1 MKASSER
8 EWVLILNVKFY
19 IISYIFLIV
28 FVRILPPVLRKKS
41 GRNLQQSAT
50 EHIKQNALQ
59 KGRGIMKNQNQVK
72 VFVSVFLA
80 LLSIQ
85 GTAMTGA
92 AAMESVPLATE
103 QTEQVEEAVTET
115 MPEESAPSDF
125 LSISSNDA
133 IPDIIQGTP
142 IAINGVVKSD
152 FSKITVL
159 TVGVYN
165 AAGEQV
171 IGKTLSPNQ
180 VEYDLQNLNDAL
192 PFENLQAGTYQY
204 RVTASNA
211 TNQNYT
217 VINQS
222 FVVSSDPT
230 VQVGATEDAITIEN
244 GSKIPNITVG
254 TSVSISGIV
263 RSASSNITTITVGVY
278 DSKHKMVTGKNAYP
292 TASVF
297 NVKKLDDFVDFSE
310 LPVGTYTY
318 EITVTNGTHA
328 NYTVV
333 NQKFIVSSS
342 STATDDSI
350 KITNSATIPNITVG
364 KAVSIRGTVTSAKS
378 NITKITV
385 GVFDANNTLITGNS
399 ASPNAKTY
407 NVANM
412 DAAVKFG
419 NLKAGT
425 YYYKVLVTNAAHKDY
440 EAVNQKFTVSE
451 SGSSTTTDQ
460 IKMTNGVTIPNIT
473 AGKSVSIRGTVTSAT
488 SNITKL
494 IVGIYREDGT
504 SVTGRTVVPNA
515 KSYDVSK
522 IDPYVKFGGLSAG
535 TYYYKVLVTN
545 ATHTNY
551 AVVNQKFTV
560 SGGSTTTT
568 DTLSM
573 TGGVTIPN
581 IKVGN
586 VVSIRGTVTSAS
598 SNLKSV
604 TVGVYDSNNKL
615 VTGKTVAPNAKTY
628 NVRNLDAYVSFGN
641 LKAGTYYYKVIA
653 SNAANT
659 NVAVVNQKFTVSDGS
674 STTTDKLSITGGVT
688 IPNIKVGNVVSIRG
702 TVTSA
707 SSNLKSV
714 TVGVYDSNN
723 KLVTGKTATP
733 NAKTYNIRNLDAYVS
748 FGDLKAG
755 TYYYKVIASNAANTN
770 VAIVNQKF
778 TVSDGSS
785 TTTDKLSITGGVT
798 IPNIKVGNVVSIR
811 GTVTSASSNLK
822 SVTVGVYDS
831 SNKLVTG
838 KTVAPNA
845 KTYNVRNLDA
855 YVSFG
860 DLKAGTYYYKVI
872 TSNAA
877 NTNVAVVN
885 QKFTVSD
892 GSSTTTDT
900 LSITGGVTIPNI
912 KIGNVV
918 SIRGTVTSASSNLK
932 SVTVGVYDSNNKL
945 VTGKTVAPNA
955 KTYNVRNL
963 DAYVSFGDLKAGTY
977 YYKVIASN
985 AANTNV
991 AVVNQKFT
999 VSDGSSTTTTDTLSI
1014 TGGVTIPNIKV
1025 GNVVSIRGTVTSTS
1039 SNLKSVTVGVYDSNN
1054 KLVTGKTATPN
1065 AKTYNIRN
1073 LDAYVDFGS
1082 LKAGTYYYKVF
1093 ATNAT
1098 TTNFPVVEQKFTV
1111 SANGGT
1117 TSNTDTLSITGGT
1130 TVPNIKVGNTVVV
1143 QGTIQSKTSNITS
1156 LTVGV
1161 FDQNQKLVTG
1171 KTVHPNVRTYNVHN
1185 LDYYVNFGDLK
1196 AGTYYYKVIATN
1208 GAYTNQAVVNQ
1219 KFTVSDGSS
1228 TTTDKLSMTGGV
1240 TIPNIKV
1247 GNVVSIRGTVTSASS
1262 NLKSVTVGVYDSNN
1276 NLVTGKTVAPNAKTY
1291 NVRNLDAYVSFGDLQ
1306 AGTYYYR
1313 VFATNAANTNVAVVN
1328 QKFTVSDGS
1337 STTTDKLSMTGGV
1350 TIPNIKVGNVVS
1362 IRGTVTSAS
1371 SNLKSVTAG
1380 VYDSNNKLVTGKTA
1394 TPNAKTYNVS
1404 NLDAYVDFGSL
1415 KAGTYY
1421 YRVFATN
1428 ATTTNFPVVEQKFTV
1443 SANGSTTAS
1452 DTLSISGGTSVPNIT
1467 EGTSVVVKGT
1477 VSSASSNITSVTVGV
1492 YSASGNLIT
1501 GKTVKPNAKSYDL
1514 RKLDAYVNFNLL
1526 TPGSYLYRVTVSN
1539 GTKTQQLVNQAFQVK
1554 AKSGS
1559 AQNKDKLTLSG
1570 GTTIPNIKVGKAV
1583 SIRGTVK
1590 SATSN
1595 ITSLTVGVFSSSG
1608 NLVTGKTVRP
1618 NAKSYDI
1625 HQVDAY
1631 VNFNLLS
1638 PDTYY
1643 YSVIATN
1650 GSYQNQIVSYQKFTV
1665 TK

>member
-1 MKASSER
+1 
-8 EWVLILNVKFY
+8 
-19 IISYIFLIV
+19 
-28 FVRILPPVLRKKS
+28 
-41 GRNLQQSAT
+41 
-50 EHIKQNALQ
+50 
-59 KGRGIMKNQNQVK
+59 MKNQNQIK

-92 AAMESVPLATE
+92 AAMVSTPDPTE
-103 QTEQVEEAVTET
+103 QTKEAVTEVL
-115 MPEESAPSDF
+115 PEEYAPADF
-125 LSISSNDA
+125 LSISGNDA
-133 IPDIIQGTP
+133 IPNIIQGTP
-142 IAINGVVKSD
+142 LAINGTVKSD

-211 TNQNYT
+211 TNQNYI

-222 FVVSSDPT
+222 FVISSDPT
-230 VQVGATEDAITIEN
+230 VQVEATEDAITIEN

-278 DSKHKMVTGKNAYP
+278 DSNHKMVTGKNAYP

-318 EITVTNGTHA
+318 EITVTNGTHT

-333 NQKFIVSSS
+333 NQKFTVSSS

-350 KITNSATIPNITVG
+350 KITNNATIPNIMVG

-385 GVFDANNTLITGNS
+385 GVFDANNTLVTGNS

-425 YYYKVLVTNAAHKDY
+425 YYYKVLVTNASHKDY
-440 EAVNQKFTVSE
+440 EAVNQKFIVSE

-535 TYYYKVLVTN
+535 TYYYKV
-545 ATHTNY
+545 
-551 AVVNQKFTV
+551 
-560 SGGSTTTT
+560 
-568 DTLSM
+568 
-573 TGGVTIPN
+573 
-581 IKVGN
+581 
-586 VVSIRGTVTSAS
+586 
-598 SNLKSV
+598 
-604 TVGVYDSNNKL
+604 
-615 VTGKTVAPNAKTY
+615 
-628 NVRNLDAYVSFGN
+628 
-641 LKAGTYYYKVIA
+641 IA

-674 STTTDKLSITGGVT
+674 STTT
-688 IPNIKVGNVVSIRG
+688 
-702 TVTSA
+702 
-707 SSNLKSV
+707 
-714 TVGVYDSNN
+714 
-723 KLVTGKTATP
+723 
-733 NAKTYNIRNLDAYVS
+733 
-748 FGDLKAG
+748 
-755 TYYYKVIASNAANTN
+755 
-770 VAIVNQKF
+770 
-778 TVSDGSS
+778 
-785 TTTDKLSITGGVT
+785 TDKLSITGGVT
-798 IPNIKVGNVVSIR
+798 IPNIKV
-811 GTVTSASSNLK
+811 
-822 SVTVGVYDS
+822 
-831 SNKLVTG
+831 
-838 KTVAPNA
+838 
-845 KTYNVRNLDA
+845 
-855 YVSFG
+855 
-860 DLKAGTYYYKVI
+860 
-872 TSNAA
+872 
-877 NTNVAVVN
+877 
-885 QKFTVSD
+885 
-892 GSSTTTDT
+892 
-900 LSITGGVTIPNI
+900 
-912 KIGNVV
+912 GNVV

-999 VSDGSSTTTTDTLSI
+999 VSDGST
-1014 TGGVTIPNIKV
+1014 
-1025 GNVVSIRGTVTSTS
+1025 
-1039 SNLKSVTVGVYDSNN
+1039 
-1054 KLVTGKTATPN
+1054 
-1065 AKTYNIRN
+1065 
-1073 LDAYVDFGS
+1073 
-1082 LKAGTYYYKVF
+1082 
-1093 ATNAT
+1093 
-1098 TTNFPVVEQKFTV
+1098 
-1111 SANGGT
+1111 
-1117 TSNTDTLSITGGT
+1117 
-1130 TVPNIKVGNTVVV
+1130 
-1143 QGTIQSKTSNITS
+1143 
-1156 LTVGV
+1156 
-1161 FDQNQKLVTG
+1161 
-1171 KTVHPNVRTYNVHN
+1171 
-1185 LDYYVNFGDLK
+1185 
-1196 AGTYYYKVIATN
+1196 
-1208 GAYTNQAVVNQ
+1208 
-1219 KFTVSDGSS
+1219 
-1228 TTTDKLSMTGGV
+1228 TTTDKLSITGGV

-1276 NLVTGKTVAPNAKTY
+1276 KLVTGKTATPNAKTY
-1291 NVRNLDAYVSFGDLQ
+1291 NVRNLDAYVSFGD
-1306 AGTYYYR
+1306 
-1313 VFATNAANTNVAVVN
+1313 
-1328 QKFTVSDGS
+1328 
-1337 STTTDKLSMTGGV
+1337 
-1350 TIPNIKVGNVVS
+1350 
-1362 IRGTVTSAS
+1362 
-1371 SNLKSVTAG
+1371 
-1380 VYDSNNKLVTGKTA
+1380 
-1394 TPNAKTYNVS
+1394 
-1404 NLDAYVDFGSL
+1404 L

-1501 GKTVKPNAKSYDL
+1501 GKTAKPNAKSYDL

-1559 AQNKDKLTLSG
+1559 AQSKDKLTLSG

-1590 SATSN
+1590 SGTSN
-1595 ITSLTVGVFSSSG
+1595 ITSLTVGVFTSSG

-1643 YSVIATN
+1643 YGVVATN
-1650 GSYQNQIVSYQKFTV
+1650 SSYQNQIVSYQKFKV
-1665 TK
+1665 TE

>member
-1 MKASSER
+1 
-8 EWVLILNVKFY
+8 
-19 IISYIFLIV
+19 
-28 FVRILPPVLRKKS
+28 
-41 GRNLQQSAT
+41 
-50 EHIKQNALQ
+50 
-59 KGRGIMKNQNQVK
+59 MKNQNQIK

-92 AAMESVPLATE
+92 AAMVSTPDPTE
-103 QTEQVEEAVTET
+103 QTKEAVTEVL
-115 MPEESAPSDF
+115 PEEYAPADF
-125 LSISSNDA
+125 LSISGNDA
-133 IPDIIQGTP
+133 IPNIIQGTP
-142 IAINGVVKSD
+142 LAINGTVKSD

-180 VEYDLQNLNDAL
+180 VECDLQNLNDAL

-211 TNQNYT
+211 TNQNYI

-278 DSKHKMVTGKNAYP
+278 DSNHKMVTGKNAYP

-318 EITVTNGTHA
+318 EITVTNGTHT

-333 NQKFIVSSS
+333 NQKFTVSSS

-350 KITNSATIPNITVG
+350 KITNNATIPNIMVG

-385 GVFDANNTLITGNS
+385 GVFDANNTLVTGNS

-440 EAVNQKFTVSE
+440 EAVNQKFIVSE

-504 SVTGRTVVPNA
+504 SVTGRTIVPNA

-560 SGGSTTTT
+560 SDGST
-568 DTLSM
+568 
-573 TGGVTIPN
+573 
-581 IKVGN
+581 
-586 VVSIRGTVTSAS
+586 
-598 SNLKSV
+598 
-604 TVGVYDSNNKL
+604 
-615 VTGKTVAPNAKTY
+615 
-628 NVRNLDAYVSFGN
+628 
-641 LKAGTYYYKVIA
+641 
-653 SNAANT
+653 
-659 NVAVVNQKFTVSDGS
+659 
-674 STTTDKLSITGGVT
+674 TTTDKLSITGGVT

-733 NAKTYNIRNLDAYVS
+733 NAKTYN
-748 FGDLKAG
+748 
-755 TYYYKVIASNAANTN
+755 
-770 VAIVNQKF
+770 
-778 TVSDGSS
+778 
-785 TTTDKLSITGGVT
+785 
-798 IPNIKVGNVVSIR
+798 
-811 GTVTSASSNLK
+811 
-822 SVTVGVYDS
+822 
-831 SNKLVTG
+831 
-838 KTVAPNA
+838 
-845 KTYNVRNLDA
+845 VRNLDA

-860 DLKAGTYYYKVI
+860 D
-872 TSNAA
+872 
-877 NTNVAVVN
+877 
-885 QKFTVSD
+885 
-892 GSSTTTDT
+892 
-900 LSITGGVTIPNI
+900 
-912 KIGNVV
+912 
-918 SIRGTVTSASSNLK
+918 
-932 SVTVGVYDSNNKL
+932 
-945 VTGKTVAPNA
+945 
-955 KTYNVRNL
+955 
-963 DAYVSFGDLKAGTY
+963 
-977 YYKVIASN
+977 
-985 AANTNV
+985 
-991 AVVNQKFT
+991 
-999 VSDGSSTTTTDTLSI
+999 
-1014 TGGVTIPNIKV
+1014 
-1025 GNVVSIRGTVTSTS
+1025 
-1039 SNLKSVTVGVYDSNN
+1039 
-1054 KLVTGKTATPN
+1054 
-1065 AKTYNIRN
+1065 
-1073 LDAYVDFGS
+1073 
-1082 LKAGTYYYKVF
+1082 
-1093 ATNAT
+1093 
-1098 TTNFPVVEQKFTV
+1098 
-1111 SANGGT
+1111 
-1117 TSNTDTLSITGGT
+1117 
-1130 TVPNIKVGNTVVV
+1130 
-1143 QGTIQSKTSNITS
+1143 
-1156 LTVGV
+1156 
-1161 FDQNQKLVTG
+1161 
-1171 KTVHPNVRTYNVHN
+1171 
-1185 LDYYVNFGDLK
+1185 
-1196 AGTYYYKVIATN
+1196 
-1208 GAYTNQAVVNQ
+1208 
-1219 KFTVSDGSS
+1219 
-1228 TTTDKLSMTGGV
+1228 
-1240 TIPNIKV
+1240 
-1247 GNVVSIRGTVTSASS
+1247 
-1262 NLKSVTVGVYDSNN
+1262 
-1276 NLVTGKTVAPNAKTY
+1276 
-1291 NVRNLDAYVSFGDLQ
+1291 
-1306 AGTYYYR
+1306 
-1313 VFATNAANTNVAVVN
+1313 
-1328 QKFTVSDGS
+1328 
-1337 STTTDKLSMTGGV
+1337 
-1350 TIPNIKVGNVVS
+1350 
-1362 IRGTVTSAS
+1362 
-1371 SNLKSVTAG
+1371 
-1380 VYDSNNKLVTGKTA
+1380 
-1394 TPNAKTYNVS
+1394 
-1404 NLDAYVDFGSL
+1404 L

-1501 GKTVKPNAKSYDL
+1501 GKTAKPNAKSYDL

-1559 AQNKDKLTLSG
+1559 AQSKDKLTLSG

-1590 SATSN
+1590 SGTSN
-1595 ITSLTVGVFSSSG
+1595 ITSLTVGVFTSSG

-1643 YSVIATN
+1643 YGVVATN
-1650 GSYQNQIVSYQKFTV
+1650 SSYQNQIVSYQKFTV

>member
-1 MKASSER
+1 
-8 EWVLILNVKFY
+8 
-19 IISYIFLIV
+19 
-28 FVRILPPVLRKKS
+28 
-41 GRNLQQSAT
+41 
-50 EHIKQNALQ
+50 
-59 KGRGIMKNQNQVK
+59 MKNQNQIK

-92 AAMESVPLATE
+92 AAMVSTPDPTE
-103 QTEQVEEAVTET
+103 QTKEVVTEVL
-115 MPEESAPSDF
+115 PEEYASADF
-125 LSISSNDA
+125 LSISGNDA
-133 IPDIIQGTP
+133 IPNIIQGTP
-142 IAINGVVKSD
+142 LAINGTVKSD

-211 TNQNYT
+211 TNQNYI

-222 FVVSSDPT
+222 FVISSDPT
-230 VQVGATEDAITIEN
+230 VQVEATEDAITIEN

-278 DSKHKMVTGKNAYP
+278 DSNHKMVTGKNAYP

-318 EITVTNGTHA
+318 EITVTNGTHT

-333 NQKFIVSSS
+333 NQKFTVSSG

-350 KITNSATIPNITVG
+350 KITNNATIPNIMVG

-385 GVFDANNTLITGNS
+385 GVFDANNTLVTGNS

-440 EAVNQKFTVSE
+440 EAVNQKFIVSE

-560 SGGSTTTT
+560 SDGST
-568 DTLSM
+568 
-573 TGGVTIPN
+573 
-581 IKVGN
+581 
-586 VVSIRGTVTSAS
+586 
-598 SNLKSV
+598 
-604 TVGVYDSNNKL
+604 
-615 VTGKTVAPNAKTY
+615 
-628 NVRNLDAYVSFGN
+628 
-641 LKAGTYYYKVIA
+641 
-653 SNAANT
+653 
-659 NVAVVNQKFTVSDGS
+659 
-674 STTTDKLSITGGVT
+674 TTTDKLSITGGVT
-688 IPNIKVGNVVSIRG
+688 IPNIKV
-702 TVTSA
+702 
-707 SSNLKSV
+707 
-714 TVGVYDSNN
+714 
-723 KLVTGKTATP
+723 
-733 NAKTYNIRNLDAYVS
+733 
-748 FGDLKAG
+748 
-755 TYYYKVIASNAANTN
+755 
-770 VAIVNQKF
+770 
-778 TVSDGSS
+778 
-785 TTTDKLSITGGVT
+785 
-798 IPNIKVGNVVSIR
+798 
-811 GTVTSASSNLK
+811 
-822 SVTVGVYDS
+822 
-831 SNKLVTG
+831 
-838 KTVAPNA
+838 
-845 KTYNVRNLDA
+845 
-855 YVSFG
+855 
-860 DLKAGTYYYKVI
+860 
-872 TSNAA
+872 
-877 NTNVAVVN
+877 
-885 QKFTVSD
+885 
-892 GSSTTTDT
+892 
-900 LSITGGVTIPNI
+900 
-912 KIGNVV
+912 GNVV

-999 VSDGSSTTTTDTLSI
+999 VSDGST
-1014 TGGVTIPNIKV
+1014 
-1025 GNVVSIRGTVTSTS
+1025 
-1039 SNLKSVTVGVYDSNN
+1039 
-1054 KLVTGKTATPN
+1054 
-1065 AKTYNIRN
+1065 
-1073 LDAYVDFGS
+1073 
-1082 LKAGTYYYKVF
+1082 
-1093 ATNAT
+1093 
-1098 TTNFPVVEQKFTV
+1098 
-1111 SANGGT
+1111 
-1117 TSNTDTLSITGGT
+1117 
-1130 TVPNIKVGNTVVV
+1130 
-1143 QGTIQSKTSNITS
+1143 
-1156 LTVGV
+1156 
-1161 FDQNQKLVTG
+1161 
-1171 KTVHPNVRTYNVHN
+1171 
-1185 LDYYVNFGDLK
+1185 
-1196 AGTYYYKVIATN
+1196 
-1208 GAYTNQAVVNQ
+1208 
-1219 KFTVSDGSS
+1219 

-1276 NLVTGKTVAPNAKTY
+1276 KLVTGKTATPNAKTY
-1291 NVRNLDAYVSFGDLQ
+1291 NVRNLDAYVSFGD
-1306 AGTYYYR
+1306 
-1313 VFATNAANTNVAVVN
+1313 
-1328 QKFTVSDGS
+1328 
-1337 STTTDKLSMTGGV
+1337 
-1350 TIPNIKVGNVVS
+1350 
-1362 IRGTVTSAS
+1362 
-1371 SNLKSVTAG
+1371 
-1380 VYDSNNKLVTGKTA
+1380 
-1394 TPNAKTYNVS
+1394 
-1404 NLDAYVDFGSL
+1404 L

-1501 GKTVKPNAKSYDL
+1501 GKTAKPNAKSYDL

-1559 AQNKDKLTLSG
+1559 AQSKDKLTLSG

-1590 SATSN
+1590 SGTSN
-1595 ITSLTVGVFSSSG
+1595 ITSLTVGVFTSSG

-1643 YSVIATN
+1643 YGVVATN
-1650 GSYQNQIVSYQKFTV
+1650 SSYQNQIVSYQKFTV

>member
-1 MKASSER
+1 
-8 EWVLILNVKFY
+8 
-19 IISYIFLIV
+19 
-28 FVRILPPVLRKKS
+28 
-41 GRNLQQSAT
+41 
-50 EHIKQNALQ
+50 
-59 KGRGIMKNQNQVK
+59 MKNQNQIK

-92 AAMESVPLATE
+92 AAMVSTPDPTE
-103 QTEQVEEAVTET
+103 QTKEAVTEVL
-115 MPEESAPSDF
+115 PEEYASADF
-125 LSISSNDA
+125 LSISGNDA
-133 IPDIIQGTP
+133 IPNIIQGTP
-142 IAINGVVKSD
+142 LAINGTVKSD

-211 TNQNYT
+211 TNQNYI

-222 FVVSSDPT
+222 FVISSDPT
-230 VQVGATEDAITIEN
+230 VQVEATEDAITIEN

-278 DSKHKMVTGKNAYP
+278 DSNHKMVTGKNAYP

-318 EITVTNGTHA
+318 EIIVTNGTHM

-333 NQKFIVSSS
+333 NQKFTVSSS

-350 KITNSATIPNITVG
+350 KITNNATIPNIMVG

-385 GVFDANNTLITGNS
+385 GVFDANNTLVTGNS

-440 EAVNQKFTVSE
+440 EAVNQKFIVSE

-504 SVTGRTVVPNA
+504 SVTGRTIVPNA

-560 SGGSTTTT
+560 SDGSTTTT
-568 DTLSM
+568 DKLSM

-581 IKVGN
+581 IKV
-586 VVSIRGTVTSAS
+586 
-598 SNLKSV
+598 
-604 TVGVYDSNNKL
+604 
-615 VTGKTVAPNAKTY
+615 
-628 NVRNLDAYVSFGN
+628 
-641 LKAGTYYYKVIA
+641 
-653 SNAANT
+653 
-659 NVAVVNQKFTVSDGS
+659 
-674 STTTDKLSITGGVT
+674 
-688 IPNIKVGNVVSIRG
+688 
-702 TVTSA
+702 
-707 SSNLKSV
+707 
-714 TVGVYDSNN
+714 
-723 KLVTGKTATP
+723 
-733 NAKTYNIRNLDAYVS
+733 
-748 FGDLKAG
+748 
-755 TYYYKVIASNAANTN
+755 
-770 VAIVNQKF
+770 
-778 TVSDGSS
+778 
-785 TTTDKLSITGGVT
+785 
-798 IPNIKVGNVVSIR
+798 
-811 GTVTSASSNLK
+811 
-822 SVTVGVYDS
+822 
-831 SNKLVTG
+831 
-838 KTVAPNA
+838 
-845 KTYNVRNLDA
+845 
-855 YVSFG
+855 
-860 DLKAGTYYYKVI
+860 
-872 TSNAA
+872 
-877 NTNVAVVN
+877 
-885 QKFTVSD
+885 
-892 GSSTTTDT
+892 
-900 LSITGGVTIPNI
+900 
-912 KIGNVV
+912 GNVV

-999 VSDGSSTTTTDTLSI
+999 VSDGST
-1014 TGGVTIPNIKV
+1014 
-1025 GNVVSIRGTVTSTS
+1025 
-1039 SNLKSVTVGVYDSNN
+1039 
-1054 KLVTGKTATPN
+1054 
-1065 AKTYNIRN
+1065 
-1073 LDAYVDFGS
+1073 
-1082 LKAGTYYYKVF
+1082 
-1093 ATNAT
+1093 
-1098 TTNFPVVEQKFTV
+1098 
-1111 SANGGT
+1111 
-1117 TSNTDTLSITGGT
+1117 
-1130 TVPNIKVGNTVVV
+1130 
-1143 QGTIQSKTSNITS
+1143 
-1156 LTVGV
+1156 
-1161 FDQNQKLVTG
+1161 
-1171 KTVHPNVRTYNVHN
+1171 
-1185 LDYYVNFGDLK
+1185 
-1196 AGTYYYKVIATN
+1196 
-1208 GAYTNQAVVNQ
+1208 
-1219 KFTVSDGSS
+1219 

-1276 NLVTGKTVAPNAKTY
+1276 KLVTGKTVAPNAKTY
-1291 NVRNLDAYVSFGDLQ
+1291 NVRNLDAYVSFGD
-1306 AGTYYYR
+1306 
-1313 VFATNAANTNVAVVN
+1313 
-1328 QKFTVSDGS
+1328 
-1337 STTTDKLSMTGGV
+1337 
-1350 TIPNIKVGNVVS
+1350 
-1362 IRGTVTSAS
+1362 
-1371 SNLKSVTAG
+1371 
-1380 VYDSNNKLVTGKTA
+1380 
-1394 TPNAKTYNVS
+1394 
-1404 NLDAYVDFGSL
+1404 L

-1501 GKTVKPNAKSYDL
+1501 GKTAKPNAKSYDL

-1559 AQNKDKLTLSG
+1559 AQSKDKLTLSG

-1590 SATSN
+1590 SGTSN

-1643 YSVIATN
+1643 YGVVATN
-1650 GSYQNQIVSYQKFTV
+1650 SSYQNQIVSYQKFTV

>member
-1 MKASSER
+1 
-8 EWVLILNVKFY
+8 
-19 IISYIFLIV
+19 
-28 FVRILPPVLRKKS
+28 
-41 GRNLQQSAT
+41 
-50 EHIKQNALQ
+50 
-59 KGRGIMKNQNQVK
+59 MKNQNQIK

-103 QTEQVEEAVTET
+103 QTEQMEEAVTET
-115 MPEESAPSDF
+115 MPEESLSSDA

-142 IAINGVVKSD
+142 LAINGTVKSD

-159 TVGVYN
+159 TAGVYD
-165 AAGEQV
+165 ATGKQV
-171 IGKTLSPNQ
+171 LGKTLSPNQ
-180 VEYDLQNLNDAL
+180 VEFNLQSLNDDL
-192 PFENLQAGTYQY
+192 PFETLQAGTYHY

-211 TNQNYT
+211 THQDFT

-278 DSKHKMVTGKNAYP
+278 DSNHKMVTGKNAYP

-318 EITVTNGTHA
+318 EITVTNGTHT

-333 NQKFIVSSS
+333 NQKFTVSSS

-350 KITNSATIPNITVG
+350 KITNNATIPNIMVG

-385 GVFDANNTLITGNS
+385 GVFDANNTLVTGNS

-407 NVANM
+407 NIANM

-440 EAVNQKFTVSE
+440 EAVNQKFIVSK

-560 SGGSTTTT
+560 SDGSTTTT
-568 DTLSM
+568 DKLSI
-573 TGGVTIPN
+573 TGGLTIPN

-615 VTGKTVAPNAKTY
+615 VTGKTV
-628 NVRNLDAYVSFGN
+628 
-641 LKAGTYYYKVIA
+641 
-653 SNAANT
+653 
-659 NVAVVNQKFTVSDGS
+659 
-674 STTTDKLSITGGVT
+674 
-688 IPNIKVGNVVSIRG
+688 
-702 TVTSA
+702 
-707 SSNLKSV
+707 
-714 TVGVYDSNN
+714 
-723 KLVTGKTATP
+723 TP
-733 NAKTYNIRNLDAYVS
+733 NAKA
-748 FGDLKAG
+748 
-755 TYYYKVIASNAANTN
+755 
-770 VAIVNQKF
+770 
-778 TVSDGSS
+778 
-785 TTTDKLSITGGVT
+785 
-798 IPNIKVGNVVSIR
+798 
-811 GTVTSASSNLK
+811 
-822 SVTVGVYDS
+822 
-831 SNKLVTG
+831 
-838 KTVAPNA
+838 
-845 KTYNVRNLDA
+845 
-855 YVSFG
+855 
-860 DLKAGTYYYKVI
+860 
-872 TSNAA
+872 
-877 NTNVAVVN
+877 
-885 QKFTVSD
+885 
-892 GSSTTTDT
+892 
-900 LSITGGVTIPNI
+900 
-912 KIGNVV
+912 
-918 SIRGTVTSASSNLK
+918 
-932 SVTVGVYDSNNKL
+932 
-945 VTGKTVAPNA
+945 
-955 KTYNVRNL
+955 YNVRNL

-999 VSDGSSTTTTDTLSI
+999 VSDSSTITTDKLSI

-1025 GNVVSIRGTVTSTS
+1025 GNVVSIRGTVISAS

-1065 AKTYNIRN
+1065 AKTYN
-1073 LDAYVDFGS
+1073 
-1082 LKAGTYYYKVF
+1082 
-1093 ATNAT
+1093 
-1098 TTNFPVVEQKFTV
+1098 
-1111 SANGGT
+1111 
-1117 TSNTDTLSITGGT
+1117 
-1130 TVPNIKVGNTVVV
+1130 
-1143 QGTIQSKTSNITS
+1143 
-1156 LTVGV
+1156 
-1161 FDQNQKLVTG
+1161 
-1171 KTVHPNVRTYNVHN
+1171 
-1185 LDYYVNFGDLK
+1185 
-1196 AGTYYYKVIATN
+1196 
-1208 GAYTNQAVVNQ
+1208 
-1219 KFTVSDGSS
+1219 
-1228 TTTDKLSMTGGV
+1228 
-1240 TIPNIKV
+1240 
-1247 GNVVSIRGTVTSASS
+1247 
-1262 NLKSVTVGVYDSNN
+1262 
-1276 NLVTGKTVAPNAKTY
+1276 
-1291 NVRNLDAYVSFGDLQ
+1291 VRNLDAYVSFGD
-1306 AGTYYYR
+1306 
-1313 VFATNAANTNVAVVN
+1313 
-1328 QKFTVSDGS
+1328 
-1337 STTTDKLSMTGGV
+1337 
-1350 TIPNIKVGNVVS
+1350 
-1362 IRGTVTSAS
+1362 
-1371 SNLKSVTAG
+1371 
-1380 VYDSNNKLVTGKTA
+1380 
-1394 TPNAKTYNVS
+1394 
-1404 NLDAYVDFGSL
+1404 L

-1501 GKTVKPNAKSYDL
+1501 GKTAKPNAKSYDL

-1559 AQNKDKLTLSG
+1559 AQSKDKLTLSG

-1595 ITSLTVGVFSSSG
+1595 ITSLTVGVFTASG
-1608 NLVTGKTVRP
+1608 NFVTGKTVKP
-1618 NAKSYDI
+1618 NAKSYD
-1625 HQVDAY
+1625 VSRLDNY
-1631 VNFNLLS
+1631 VNFNILS
-1638 PDTYY
+1638 ADTYY
-1643 YSVIATN
+1643 YGIIATN
-1650 GSYQNQIVSYQKFTV
+1650 GSYQNQIVSYQKFKV
-1665 TK
+1665 TE

>member
-1 MKASSER
+1 
-8 EWVLILNVKFY
+8 
-19 IISYIFLIV
+19 
-28 FVRILPPVLRKKS
+28 
-41 GRNLQQSAT
+41 
-50 EHIKQNALQ
+50 
-59 KGRGIMKNQNQVK
+59 MKNQNQIK

-92 AAMESVPLATE
+92 AAMVSTPDPTE
-103 QTEQVEEAVTET
+103 QTKEAVTEVL
-115 MPEESAPSDF
+115 PEEYAPADF
-125 LSISSNDA
+125 LSISGNDA
-133 IPDIIQGTP
+133 IPNIIQGTP
-142 IAINGVVKSD
+142 LAINGTVKSD

-159 TVGVYN
+159 TAGVYD
-165 AAGEQV
+165 ATGKQV
-171 IGKTLSPNQ
+171 LGKTLSPNQ
-180 VEYDLQNLNDAL
+180 VEFNLQSLNDDL
-192 PFENLQAGTYQY
+192 PFETLQAGTYHY

-211 TNQNYT
+211 THQDFT

-278 DSKHKMVTGKNAYP
+278 DSNHKMVTGKNAYP

-318 EITVTNGTHA
+318 EITVTNGTHT

-333 NQKFIVSSS
+333 NQKFTVSSS

-350 KITNSATIPNITVG
+350 KITNNATIPNIMVG

-385 GVFDANNTLITGNS
+385 GVFDANNTLVTGNS

-440 EAVNQKFTVSE
+440 EAVNQKFIVSE

-560 SGGSTTTT
+560 SDGST
-568 DTLSM
+568 
-573 TGGVTIPN
+573 
-581 IKVGN
+581 
-586 VVSIRGTVTSAS
+586 
-598 SNLKSV
+598 
-604 TVGVYDSNNKL
+604 
-615 VTGKTVAPNAKTY
+615 
-628 NVRNLDAYVSFGN
+628 
-641 LKAGTYYYKVIA
+641 
-653 SNAANT
+653 
-659 NVAVVNQKFTVSDGS
+659 
-674 STTTDKLSITGGVT
+674 TTTDKLSITGGVT

-733 NAKTYNIRNLDAYVS
+733 NAKTYN
-748 FGDLKAG
+748 
-755 TYYYKVIASNAANTN
+755 
-770 VAIVNQKF
+770 
-778 TVSDGSS
+778 
-785 TTTDKLSITGGVT
+785 
-798 IPNIKVGNVVSIR
+798 
-811 GTVTSASSNLK
+811 
-822 SVTVGVYDS
+822 
-831 SNKLVTG
+831 
-838 KTVAPNA
+838 
-845 KTYNVRNLDA
+845 VRNLDA

-860 DLKAGTYYYKVI
+860 D
-872 TSNAA
+872 
-877 NTNVAVVN
+877 
-885 QKFTVSD
+885 
-892 GSSTTTDT
+892 
-900 LSITGGVTIPNI
+900 
-912 KIGNVV
+912 
-918 SIRGTVTSASSNLK
+918 
-932 SVTVGVYDSNNKL
+932 
-945 VTGKTVAPNA
+945 
-955 KTYNVRNL
+955 
-963 DAYVSFGDLKAGTY
+963 
-977 YYKVIASN
+977 
-985 AANTNV
+985 
-991 AVVNQKFT
+991 
-999 VSDGSSTTTTDTLSI
+999 
-1014 TGGVTIPNIKV
+1014 
-1025 GNVVSIRGTVTSTS
+1025 
-1039 SNLKSVTVGVYDSNN
+1039 
-1054 KLVTGKTATPN
+1054 
-1065 AKTYNIRN
+1065 
-1073 LDAYVDFGS
+1073 
-1082 LKAGTYYYKVF
+1082 
-1093 ATNAT
+1093 
-1098 TTNFPVVEQKFTV
+1098 
-1111 SANGGT
+1111 
-1117 TSNTDTLSITGGT
+1117 
-1130 TVPNIKVGNTVVV
+1130 
-1143 QGTIQSKTSNITS
+1143 
-1156 LTVGV
+1156 
-1161 FDQNQKLVTG
+1161 
-1171 KTVHPNVRTYNVHN
+1171 
-1185 LDYYVNFGDLK
+1185 
-1196 AGTYYYKVIATN
+1196 
-1208 GAYTNQAVVNQ
+1208 
-1219 KFTVSDGSS
+1219 
-1228 TTTDKLSMTGGV
+1228 
-1240 TIPNIKV
+1240 
-1247 GNVVSIRGTVTSASS
+1247 
-1262 NLKSVTVGVYDSNN
+1262 
-1276 NLVTGKTVAPNAKTY
+1276 
-1291 NVRNLDAYVSFGDLQ
+1291 
-1306 AGTYYYR
+1306 
-1313 VFATNAANTNVAVVN
+1313 
-1328 QKFTVSDGS
+1328 
-1337 STTTDKLSMTGGV
+1337 
-1350 TIPNIKVGNVVS
+1350 
-1362 IRGTVTSAS
+1362 
-1371 SNLKSVTAG
+1371 
-1380 VYDSNNKLVTGKTA
+1380 
-1394 TPNAKTYNVS
+1394 
-1404 NLDAYVDFGSL
+1404 L

-1501 GKTVKPNAKSYDL
+1501 GKTAKPNAKSYDL

-1554 AKSGS
+1554 AKGGS
-1559 AQNKDKLTLSG
+1559 SQSQDRLTLSG
-1570 GTTIPNIKVGKAV
+1570 GRTIPNIKVGKAV

-1595 ITSLTVGVFSSSG
+1595 ITSLTVGVFTASG
-1608 NLVTGKTVRP
+1608 NFVTGKTVKP

-1625 HQVDAY
+1625 SRLDNY
-1631 VNFNLLS
+1631 VNFNILS
-1638 PDTYY
+1638 ADTYY
-1643 YSVIATN
+1643 YGIIATN
-1650 GSYQNQIVSYQKFTV
+1650 GSYQNQIVSYQKFKV
-1665 TK
+1665 TE

>member
-1 MKASSER
+1 
-8 EWVLILNVKFY
+8 
-19 IISYIFLIV
+19 
-28 FVRILPPVLRKKS
+28 
-41 GRNLQQSAT
+41 
-50 EHIKQNALQ
+50 
-59 KGRGIMKNQNQVK
+59 MKNHNQIK

-92 AAMESVPLATE
+92 AAMVSTPDPTE
-103 QTEQVEEAVTET
+103 QTKEAVTEVL
-115 MPEESAPSDF
+115 PEEYAPADF
-125 LSISSNDA
+125 LSISGNDA
-133 IPDIIQGTP
+133 IPNIIQGTP
-142 IAINGVVKSD
+142 LAINGTVKSD

-180 VEYDLQNLNDAL
+180 VEFNLQSLNDDL
-192 PFENLQAGTYQY
+192 PFETLQACSYLY
-204 RVTASNA
+204 RVTGSNA
-211 TNQNYT
+211 THQDFT
-217 VINQS
+217 VINDC
-222 FVVSSDPT
+222 FVVSSDRT

-278 DSKHKMVTGKNAYP
+278 DSNHKMVTGKNAYP

-318 EITVTNGTHA
+318 EITVTNGTHT

-333 NQKFIVSSS
+333 NQKFTVSSS

-350 KITNSATIPNITVG
+350 KITNNATIPNIMVG

-385 GVFDANNTLITGNS
+385 GVFDANNTLVTGNS

-440 EAVNQKFTVSE
+440 EAVNQKFIVSE

-560 SGGSTTTT
+560 SDDST
-568 DTLSM
+568 
-573 TGGVTIPN
+573 
-581 IKVGN
+581 
-586 VVSIRGTVTSAS
+586 
-598 SNLKSV
+598 
-604 TVGVYDSNNKL
+604 
-615 VTGKTVAPNAKTY
+615 
-628 NVRNLDAYVSFGN
+628 
-641 LKAGTYYYKVIA
+641 
-653 SNAANT
+653 
-659 NVAVVNQKFTVSDGS
+659 
-674 STTTDKLSITGGVT
+674 TTTDKLSITGGVT

-733 NAKTYNIRNLDAYVS
+733 NAKTYN
-748 FGDLKAG
+748 
-755 TYYYKVIASNAANTN
+755 
-770 VAIVNQKF
+770 
-778 TVSDGSS
+778 
-785 TTTDKLSITGGVT
+785 
-798 IPNIKVGNVVSIR
+798 
-811 GTVTSASSNLK
+811 
-822 SVTVGVYDS
+822 
-831 SNKLVTG
+831 
-838 KTVAPNA
+838 
-845 KTYNVRNLDA
+845 VRNLDA

-860 DLKAGTYYYKVI
+860 D
-872 TSNAA
+872 
-877 NTNVAVVN
+877 
-885 QKFTVSD
+885 
-892 GSSTTTDT
+892 
-900 LSITGGVTIPNI
+900 
-912 KIGNVV
+912 
-918 SIRGTVTSASSNLK
+918 
-932 SVTVGVYDSNNKL
+932 
-945 VTGKTVAPNA
+945 
-955 KTYNVRNL
+955 
-963 DAYVSFGDLKAGTY
+963 
-977 YYKVIASN
+977 
-985 AANTNV
+985 
-991 AVVNQKFT
+991 
-999 VSDGSSTTTTDTLSI
+999 
-1014 TGGVTIPNIKV
+1014 
-1025 GNVVSIRGTVTSTS
+1025 
-1039 SNLKSVTVGVYDSNN
+1039 
-1054 KLVTGKTATPN
+1054 
-1065 AKTYNIRN
+1065 
-1073 LDAYVDFGS
+1073 
-1082 LKAGTYYYKVF
+1082 
-1093 ATNAT
+1093 
-1098 TTNFPVVEQKFTV
+1098 
-1111 SANGGT
+1111 
-1117 TSNTDTLSITGGT
+1117 
-1130 TVPNIKVGNTVVV
+1130 
-1143 QGTIQSKTSNITS
+1143 
-1156 LTVGV
+1156 
-1161 FDQNQKLVTG
+1161 
-1171 KTVHPNVRTYNVHN
+1171 
-1185 LDYYVNFGDLK
+1185 
-1196 AGTYYYKVIATN
+1196 
-1208 GAYTNQAVVNQ
+1208 
-1219 KFTVSDGSS
+1219 
-1228 TTTDKLSMTGGV
+1228 
-1240 TIPNIKV
+1240 
-1247 GNVVSIRGTVTSASS
+1247 
-1262 NLKSVTVGVYDSNN
+1262 
-1276 NLVTGKTVAPNAKTY
+1276 
-1291 NVRNLDAYVSFGDLQ
+1291 
-1306 AGTYYYR
+1306 
-1313 VFATNAANTNVAVVN
+1313 
-1328 QKFTVSDGS
+1328 
-1337 STTTDKLSMTGGV
+1337 
-1350 TIPNIKVGNVVS
+1350 
-1362 IRGTVTSAS
+1362 
-1371 SNLKSVTAG
+1371 
-1380 VYDSNNKLVTGKTA
+1380 
-1394 TPNAKTYNVS
+1394 
-1404 NLDAYVDFGSL
+1404 L

-1501 GKTVKPNAKSYDL
+1501 GKTAKPNAKSYDL

-1559 AQNKDKLTLSG
+1559 AQSKDKLTLSG

-1590 SATSN
+1590 SGTSN
-1595 ITSLTVGVFSSSG
+1595 ITSLTVGVFTSSG

-1643 YSVIATN
+1643 YGVIATN
-1650 GSYQNQIVSYQKFTV
+1650 GSYQNQIVSYQKFKV
-1665 TK
+1665 TE

>member
-1 MKASSER
+1 
-8 EWVLILNVKFY
+8 
-19 IISYIFLIV
+19 
-28 FVRILPPVLRKKS
+28 
-41 GRNLQQSAT
+41 
-50 EHIKQNALQ
+50 
-59 KGRGIMKNQNQVK
+59 MKNQKQIK
-72 VFVSVFLA
+72 IFVSVFLA

-92 AAMESVPLATE
+92 AAMVSTPDPTE
-103 QTEQVEEAVTET
+103 QTKEAVTEVL
-115 MPEESAPSDF
+115 PEEYAPADF
-125 LSISSNDA
+125 LSISGNDA
-133 IPDIIQGTP
+133 IPNIIQGTP
-142 IAINGVVKSD
+142 LAINGTVKSD

-159 TVGVYN
+159 TAGVYD
-165 AAGEQV
+165 ATGKQV
-171 IGKTLSPNQ
+171 LGKTLSPNQ

-211 TNQNYT
+211 TNQNYI

-222 FVVSSDPT
+222 FVISSDPT
-230 VQVGATEDAITIEN
+230 VQVEATEDAITIEN

-278 DSKHKMVTGKNAYP
+278 DSNHKMVTGKNAYP

-318 EITVTNGTHA
+318 EITVTNGTHT

-333 NQKFIVSSS
+333 NQKFTVSSS

-350 KITNSATIPNITVG
+350 KITNNATIPNIMVG

-385 GVFDANNTLITGNS
+385 GVFDANNTLVTGNS

-440 EAVNQKFTVSE
+440 EAVNQKFIVSK

-560 SGGSTTTT
+560 SDGSTTTT
-568 DTLSM
+568 DKLSM
-573 TGGVTIPN
+573 
-581 IKVGN
+581 
-586 VVSIRGTVTSAS
+586 
-598 SNLKSV
+598 
-604 TVGVYDSNNKL
+604 
-615 VTGKTVAPNAKTY
+615 
-628 NVRNLDAYVSFGN
+628 
-641 LKAGTYYYKVIA
+641 
-653 SNAANT
+653 
-659 NVAVVNQKFTVSDGS
+659 
-674 STTTDKLSITGGVT
+674 TGGVT

-733 NAKTYNIRNLDAYVS
+733 NAKTYNVRNLDAYVS

-770 VAIVNQKF
+770 VAVVNQKF

-785 TTTDKLSITGGVT
+785 TTTTDKLSITGGVT
-798 IPNIKVGNVVSIR
+798 IPNIKV
-811 GTVTSASSNLK
+811 
-822 SVTVGVYDS
+822 
-831 SNKLVTG
+831 
-838 KTVAPNA
+838 
-845 KTYNVRNLDA
+845 
-855 YVSFG
+855 
-860 DLKAGTYYYKVI
+860 
-872 TSNAA
+872 
-877 NTNVAVVN
+877 
-885 QKFTVSD
+885 
-892 GSSTTTDT
+892 
-900 LSITGGVTIPNI
+900 
-912 KIGNVV
+912 GNVV

-999 VSDGSSTTTTDTLSI
+999 VSDGST
-1014 TGGVTIPNIKV
+1014 
-1025 GNVVSIRGTVTSTS
+1025 
-1039 SNLKSVTVGVYDSNN
+1039 
-1054 KLVTGKTATPN
+1054 
-1065 AKTYNIRN
+1065 
-1073 LDAYVDFGS
+1073 
-1082 LKAGTYYYKVF
+1082 
-1093 ATNAT
+1093 
-1098 TTNFPVVEQKFTV
+1098 
-1111 SANGGT
+1111 
-1117 TSNTDTLSITGGT
+1117 
-1130 TVPNIKVGNTVVV
+1130 
-1143 QGTIQSKTSNITS
+1143 
-1156 LTVGV
+1156 
-1161 FDQNQKLVTG
+1161 
-1171 KTVHPNVRTYNVHN
+1171 
-1185 LDYYVNFGDLK
+1185 
-1196 AGTYYYKVIATN
+1196 
-1208 GAYTNQAVVNQ
+1208 
-1219 KFTVSDGSS
+1219 
-1228 TTTDKLSMTGGV
+1228 TTTDKLSITGGV

-1276 NLVTGKTVAPNAKTY
+1276 KLVTGKTVAPNAKTY
-1291 NVRNLDAYVSFGDLQ
+1291 NVRNLDAYVSFGDLK
-1306 AGTYYYR
+1306 AGTYYYK
-1313 VFATNAANTNVAVVN
+1313 VIASNAANTNVAVVN

-1337 STTTDKLSMTGGV
+1337 TTTADKLSITGGV

-1371 SNLKSVTAG
+1371 SNLKSVTVG

-1394 TPNAKTYNVS
+1394 TPNAKTYNVR
-1404 NLDAYVDFGSL
+1404 NLDAYVSFGDL

-1501 GKTVKPNAKSYDL
+1501 GKTAKPNAKSYDL

-1559 AQNKDKLTLSG
+1559 AQSKDKLTLSG
-1570 GTTIPNIKVGKAV
+1570 GRTIPNIKVGKAV

-1595 ITSLTVGVFSSSG
+1595 ITSLTVGVFTASG
-1608 NLVTGKTVRP
+1608 NFVTGKTVKP
-1618 NAKSYDI
+1618 NAKSYD
-1625 HQVDAY
+1625 VSRLDNY
-1631 VNFNLLS
+1631 VNFNILS
-1638 PDTYY
+1638 ADTYY
-1643 YSVIATN
+1643 YGIIATN
-1650 GSYQNQIVSYQKFTV
+1650 GSYQNQIVSYQKFKV
-1665 TK
+1665 TE

>member
-1 MKASSER
+1 
-8 EWVLILNVKFY
+8 
-19 IISYIFLIV
+19 
-28 FVRILPPVLRKKS
+28 
-41 GRNLQQSAT
+41 
-50 EHIKQNALQ
+50 
-59 KGRGIMKNQNQVK
+59 MKNQNQIK

-92 AAMESVPLATE
+92 AAMVSTPDPTE
-103 QTEQVEEAVTET
+103 QTKEAVTEVL
-115 MPEESAPSDF
+115 PEEYASADF
-125 LSISSNDA
+125 LSISGNDA
-133 IPDIIQGTP
+133 IPNIIQGTP
-142 IAINGVVKSD
+142 LAINGTVKSD

-211 TNQNYT
+211 TNQNYI

-222 FVVSSDPT
+222 FVISSDPT
-230 VQVGATEDAITIEN
+230 VQVEATEDAITIEN

-278 DSKHKMVTGKNAYP
+278 DSNHKMVTGKNAYP

-318 EITVTNGTHA
+318 EITVTNGTHT

-333 NQKFIVSSS
+333 NQKFTVSSS

-350 KITNSATIPNITVG
+350 KITNNATIPNIMVG

-385 GVFDANNTLITGNS
+385 GVFDANNTLVTGNS

-440 EAVNQKFTVSE
+440 EAVNQKFIVSE

-560 SGGSTTTT
+560 SDGSTTTT
-568 DTLSM
+568 DKLSM

-581 IKVGN
+581 IKV
-586 VVSIRGTVTSAS
+586 
-598 SNLKSV
+598 
-604 TVGVYDSNNKL
+604 
-615 VTGKTVAPNAKTY
+615 
-628 NVRNLDAYVSFGN
+628 
-641 LKAGTYYYKVIA
+641 
-653 SNAANT
+653 
-659 NVAVVNQKFTVSDGS
+659 
-674 STTTDKLSITGGVT
+674 
-688 IPNIKVGNVVSIRG
+688 
-702 TVTSA
+702 
-707 SSNLKSV
+707 
-714 TVGVYDSNN
+714 
-723 KLVTGKTATP
+723 
-733 NAKTYNIRNLDAYVS
+733 
-748 FGDLKAG
+748 
-755 TYYYKVIASNAANTN
+755 
-770 VAIVNQKF
+770 
-778 TVSDGSS
+778 
-785 TTTDKLSITGGVT
+785 
-798 IPNIKVGNVVSIR
+798 
-811 GTVTSASSNLK
+811 
-822 SVTVGVYDS
+822 
-831 SNKLVTG
+831 
-838 KTVAPNA
+838 
-845 KTYNVRNLDA
+845 
-855 YVSFG
+855 
-860 DLKAGTYYYKVI
+860 
-872 TSNAA
+872 
-877 NTNVAVVN
+877 
-885 QKFTVSD
+885 
-892 GSSTTTDT
+892 
-900 LSITGGVTIPNI
+900 
-912 KIGNVV
+912 GNVV

-999 VSDGSSTTTTDTLSI
+999 VSDGST
-1014 TGGVTIPNIKV
+1014 
-1025 GNVVSIRGTVTSTS
+1025 
-1039 SNLKSVTVGVYDSNN
+1039 
-1054 KLVTGKTATPN
+1054 
-1065 AKTYNIRN
+1065 
-1073 LDAYVDFGS
+1073 
-1082 LKAGTYYYKVF
+1082 
-1093 ATNAT
+1093 
-1098 TTNFPVVEQKFTV
+1098 
-1111 SANGGT
+1111 
-1117 TSNTDTLSITGGT
+1117 
-1130 TVPNIKVGNTVVV
+1130 
-1143 QGTIQSKTSNITS
+1143 
-1156 LTVGV
+1156 
-1161 FDQNQKLVTG
+1161 
-1171 KTVHPNVRTYNVHN
+1171 
-1185 LDYYVNFGDLK
+1185 
-1196 AGTYYYKVIATN
+1196 
-1208 GAYTNQAVVNQ
+1208 
-1219 KFTVSDGSS
+1219 

-1276 NLVTGKTVAPNAKTY
+1276 KLVTGKTATPNAKTY
-1291 NVRNLDAYVSFGDLQ
+1291 NVRNLDAYVSFGD
-1306 AGTYYYR
+1306 
-1313 VFATNAANTNVAVVN
+1313 
-1328 QKFTVSDGS
+1328 
-1337 STTTDKLSMTGGV
+1337 
-1350 TIPNIKVGNVVS
+1350 
-1362 IRGTVTSAS
+1362 
-1371 SNLKSVTAG
+1371 
-1380 VYDSNNKLVTGKTA
+1380 
-1394 TPNAKTYNVS
+1394 
-1404 NLDAYVDFGSL
+1404 L

-1501 GKTVKPNAKSYDL
+1501 GKTAKPNAKSYDL

-1559 AQNKDKLTLSG
+1559 AQSKDKLTLSG

-1590 SATSN
+1590 SGTSN

-1643 YSVIATN
+1643 YGVIATN
-1650 GSYQNQIVSYQKFTV
+1650 SSYQNQIVSYQKFTV

>member
-1 MKASSER
+1 
-8 EWVLILNVKFY
+8 
-19 IISYIFLIV
+19 
-28 FVRILPPVLRKKS
+28 
-41 GRNLQQSAT
+41 
-50 EHIKQNALQ
+50 
-59 KGRGIMKNQNQVK
+59 MKNQNQIK

-92 AAMESVPLATE
+92 AAMVSTPDPTE
-103 QTEQVEEAVTET
+103 QTKEAVTEVL
-115 MPEESAPSDF
+115 PEEYAPADF
-125 LSISSNDA
+125 LSISGNDA
-133 IPDIIQGTP
+133 IPNIIQGTP
-142 IAINGVVKSD
+142 LAINGTVKSD

-180 VEYDLQNLNDAL
+180 VECDLQNLNDSL

-211 TNQNYT
+211 TNQNYI

-278 DSKHKMVTGKNAYP
+278 DSNHKMVTGKNAYP

-318 EITVTNGTHA
+318 EITVTNGTHT

-333 NQKFIVSSS
+333 NQKFTVSSS

-350 KITNSATIPNITVG
+350 KITNNATIPNIMVG

-385 GVFDANNTLITGNS
+385 GVFDANNTLVTGNS

-440 EAVNQKFTVSE
+440 EAVNQKFIVSE

-560 SGGSTTTT
+560 SDGST
-568 DTLSM
+568 
-573 TGGVTIPN
+573 
-581 IKVGN
+581 
-586 VVSIRGTVTSAS
+586 
-598 SNLKSV
+598 
-604 TVGVYDSNNKL
+604 
-615 VTGKTVAPNAKTY
+615 
-628 NVRNLDAYVSFGN
+628 
-641 LKAGTYYYKVIA
+641 
-653 SNAANT
+653 
-659 NVAVVNQKFTVSDGS
+659 
-674 STTTDKLSITGGVT
+674 TTTDKLSITGGVT
-688 IPNIKVGNVVSIRG
+688 IPNIKV
-702 TVTSA
+702 
-707 SSNLKSV
+707 
-714 TVGVYDSNN
+714 
-723 KLVTGKTATP
+723 
-733 NAKTYNIRNLDAYVS
+733 
-748 FGDLKAG
+748 
-755 TYYYKVIASNAANTN
+755 
-770 VAIVNQKF
+770 
-778 TVSDGSS
+778 
-785 TTTDKLSITGGVT
+785 
-798 IPNIKVGNVVSIR
+798 
-811 GTVTSASSNLK
+811 
-822 SVTVGVYDS
+822 
-831 SNKLVTG
+831 
-838 KTVAPNA
+838 
-845 KTYNVRNLDA
+845 
-855 YVSFG
+855 
-860 DLKAGTYYYKVI
+860 
-872 TSNAA
+872 
-877 NTNVAVVN
+877 
-885 QKFTVSD
+885 
-892 GSSTTTDT
+892 
-900 LSITGGVTIPNI
+900 
-912 KIGNVV
+912 GNVV

-999 VSDGSSTTTTDTLSI
+999 VSDGSTTTTDT
-1014 TGGVTIPNIKV
+1014 
-1025 GNVVSIRGTVTSTS
+1025 
-1039 SNLKSVTVGVYDSNN
+1039 
-1054 KLVTGKTATPN
+1054 
-1065 AKTYNIRN
+1065 
-1073 LDAYVDFGS
+1073 
-1082 LKAGTYYYKVF
+1082 
-1093 ATNAT
+1093 
-1098 TTNFPVVEQKFTV
+1098 
-1111 SANGGT
+1111 
-1117 TSNTDTLSITGGT
+1117 
-1130 TVPNIKVGNTVVV
+1130 
-1143 QGTIQSKTSNITS
+1143 
-1156 LTVGV
+1156 
-1161 FDQNQKLVTG
+1161 
-1171 KTVHPNVRTYNVHN
+1171 
-1185 LDYYVNFGDLK
+1185 
-1196 AGTYYYKVIATN
+1196 
-1208 GAYTNQAVVNQ
+1208 
-1219 KFTVSDGSS
+1219 
-1228 TTTDKLSMTGGV
+1228 LSMTGGV

-1276 NLVTGKTVAPNAKTY
+1276 KLVTGKTATPNAKTY
-1291 NVRNLDAYVSFGDLQ
+1291 NVRNLDAYVSFGD
-1306 AGTYYYR
+1306 
-1313 VFATNAANTNVAVVN
+1313 
-1328 QKFTVSDGS
+1328 
-1337 STTTDKLSMTGGV
+1337 
-1350 TIPNIKVGNVVS
+1350 
-1362 IRGTVTSAS
+1362 
-1371 SNLKSVTAG
+1371 
-1380 VYDSNNKLVTGKTA
+1380 
-1394 TPNAKTYNVS
+1394 
-1404 NLDAYVDFGSL
+1404 L

-1501 GKTVKPNAKSYDL
+1501 GKTAKPNAKSYDL

-1559 AQNKDKLTLSG
+1559 SQSQDRLTLSG
-1570 GTTIPNIKVGKAV
+1570 GRTIPNIKVGKAV

-1595 ITSLTVGVFSSSG
+1595 ITSLTVGVFTASG
-1608 NLVTGKTVRP
+1608 NFVTGKTVKP
-1618 NAKSYDI
+1618 NAKSYD
-1625 HQVDAY
+1625 VSRLDNY
-1631 VNFNLLS
+1631 VNFNILS
-1638 PDTYY
+1638 ADTYY
-1643 YSVIATN
+1643 YGIIATN

>member
-1 MKASSER
+1 
-8 EWVLILNVKFY
+8 
-19 IISYIFLIV
+19 
-28 FVRILPPVLRKKS
+28 
-41 GRNLQQSAT
+41 
-50 EHIKQNALQ
+50 
-59 KGRGIMKNQNQVK
+59 MKNQNQIK

-92 AAMESVPLATE
+92 AAMVSTPDPTE
-103 QTEQVEEAVTET
+103 QTKEAVTEVL
-115 MPEESAPSDF
+115 PEEYASADF
-125 LSISSNDA
+125 LSISGNDA
-133 IPDIIQGTP
+133 IPNIIQGTP
-142 IAINGVVKSD
+142 LAINGTVKSD

-211 TNQNYT
+211 TNQNYI

-222 FVVSSDPT
+222 FVISSDPT
-230 VQVGATEDAITIEN
+230 VQVEATEDAITIEN

-278 DSKHKMVTGKNAYP
+278 DSNHKMVTGKNAYP

-318 EITVTNGTHA
+318 EITVTNGTHT

-333 NQKFIVSSS
+333 NQKFTVSSS

-350 KITNSATIPNITVG
+350 KITNNATIPNIMVG

-385 GVFDANNTLITGNS
+385 GVFDANNTLVTGNS

-440 EAVNQKFTVSE
+440 EAVNQKFIVSE

-560 SGGSTTTT
+560 SDGSTTTT
-568 DTLSM
+568 DKLSM
-573 TGGVTIPN
+573 
-581 IKVGN
+581 
-586 VVSIRGTVTSAS
+586 
-598 SNLKSV
+598 
-604 TVGVYDSNNKL
+604 
-615 VTGKTVAPNAKTY
+615 
-628 NVRNLDAYVSFGN
+628 
-641 LKAGTYYYKVIA
+641 
-653 SNAANT
+653 
-659 NVAVVNQKFTVSDGS
+659 
-674 STTTDKLSITGGVT
+674 TGGVT

-733 NAKTYNIRNLDAYVS
+733 NAKTYN
-748 FGDLKAG
+748 
-755 TYYYKVIASNAANTN
+755 
-770 VAIVNQKF
+770 
-778 TVSDGSS
+778 
-785 TTTDKLSITGGVT
+785 
-798 IPNIKVGNVVSIR
+798 
-811 GTVTSASSNLK
+811 
-822 SVTVGVYDS
+822 
-831 SNKLVTG
+831 
-838 KTVAPNA
+838 
-845 KTYNVRNLDA
+845 VRNLDA

-860 DLKAGTYYYKVI
+860 D
-872 TSNAA
+872 
-877 NTNVAVVN
+877 
-885 QKFTVSD
+885 
-892 GSSTTTDT
+892 
-900 LSITGGVTIPNI
+900 
-912 KIGNVV
+912 
-918 SIRGTVTSASSNLK
+918 
-932 SVTVGVYDSNNKL
+932 
-945 VTGKTVAPNA
+945 
-955 KTYNVRNL
+955 
-963 DAYVSFGDLKAGTY
+963 
-977 YYKVIASN
+977 
-985 AANTNV
+985 
-991 AVVNQKFT
+991 
-999 VSDGSSTTTTDTLSI
+999 
-1014 TGGVTIPNIKV
+1014 
-1025 GNVVSIRGTVTSTS
+1025 
-1039 SNLKSVTVGVYDSNN
+1039 
-1054 KLVTGKTATPN
+1054 
-1065 AKTYNIRN
+1065 
-1073 LDAYVDFGS
+1073 
-1082 LKAGTYYYKVF
+1082 
-1093 ATNAT
+1093 
-1098 TTNFPVVEQKFTV
+1098 
-1111 SANGGT
+1111 
-1117 TSNTDTLSITGGT
+1117 
-1130 TVPNIKVGNTVVV
+1130 
-1143 QGTIQSKTSNITS
+1143 
-1156 LTVGV
+1156 
-1161 FDQNQKLVTG
+1161 
-1171 KTVHPNVRTYNVHN
+1171 
-1185 LDYYVNFGDLK
+1185 
-1196 AGTYYYKVIATN
+1196 
-1208 GAYTNQAVVNQ
+1208 
-1219 KFTVSDGSS
+1219 
-1228 TTTDKLSMTGGV
+1228 
-1240 TIPNIKV
+1240 
-1247 GNVVSIRGTVTSASS
+1247 
-1262 NLKSVTVGVYDSNN
+1262 
-1276 NLVTGKTVAPNAKTY
+1276 
-1291 NVRNLDAYVSFGDLQ
+1291 
-1306 AGTYYYR
+1306 
-1313 VFATNAANTNVAVVN
+1313 
-1328 QKFTVSDGS
+1328 
-1337 STTTDKLSMTGGV
+1337 
-1350 TIPNIKVGNVVS
+1350 
-1362 IRGTVTSAS
+1362 
-1371 SNLKSVTAG
+1371 
-1380 VYDSNNKLVTGKTA
+1380 
-1394 TPNAKTYNVS
+1394 
-1404 NLDAYVDFGSL
+1404 L

-1501 GKTVKPNAKSYDL
+1501 GKTAKPNAKSYDL

-1559 AQNKDKLTLSG
+1559 AQSKDKLTLSG

-1590 SATSN
+1590 SGTSN

-1643 YSVIATN
+1643 YGVVATN
-1650 GSYQNQIVSYQKFTV
+1650 SSYQNQIVSYQKFTV

>member
-1 MKASSER
+1 
-8 EWVLILNVKFY
+8 
-19 IISYIFLIV
+19 
-28 FVRILPPVLRKKS
+28 
-41 GRNLQQSAT
+41 
-50 EHIKQNALQ
+50 
-59 KGRGIMKNQNQVK
+59 MKNQNQIK

-103 QTEQVEEAVTET
+103 QTEQMEEAVTET
-115 MPEESAPSDF
+115 MPEESLSSDA

-133 IPDIIQGTP
+133 IPNIIQGTP
-142 IAINGVVKSD
+142 LAINGTVKSD

-180 VEYDLQNLNDAL
+180 VEYDLQNLNDSL

-211 TNQNYT
+211 TNQNYI

-278 DSKHKMVTGKNAYP
+278 DSNHKMVTGKNAYP

-318 EITVTNGTHA
+318 EITVTNGTHT

-333 NQKFIVSSS
+333 NQKFTVSSS

-350 KITNSATIPNITVG
+350 KITNNATIPNIMVG

-385 GVFDANNTLITGNS
+385 GVFDANNTLVTGNS

-440 EAVNQKFTVSE
+440 EAVNQKFIVSE

-560 SGGSTTTT
+560 SDGST
-568 DTLSM
+568 
-573 TGGVTIPN
+573 
-581 IKVGN
+581 
-586 VVSIRGTVTSAS
+586 
-598 SNLKSV
+598 
-604 TVGVYDSNNKL
+604 
-615 VTGKTVAPNAKTY
+615 
-628 NVRNLDAYVSFGN
+628 
-641 LKAGTYYYKVIA
+641 
-653 SNAANT
+653 
-659 NVAVVNQKFTVSDGS
+659 
-674 STTTDKLSITGGVT
+674 TTTDKLSITGGVT

-733 NAKTYNIRNLDAYVS
+733 NAKTYN
-748 FGDLKAG
+748 
-755 TYYYKVIASNAANTN
+755 
-770 VAIVNQKF
+770 
-778 TVSDGSS
+778 
-785 TTTDKLSITGGVT
+785 
-798 IPNIKVGNVVSIR
+798 
-811 GTVTSASSNLK
+811 
-822 SVTVGVYDS
+822 
-831 SNKLVTG
+831 
-838 KTVAPNA
+838 
-845 KTYNVRNLDA
+845 VRNLDA

-860 DLKAGTYYYKVI
+860 D
-872 TSNAA
+872 
-877 NTNVAVVN
+877 
-885 QKFTVSD
+885 
-892 GSSTTTDT
+892 
-900 LSITGGVTIPNI
+900 
-912 KIGNVV
+912 
-918 SIRGTVTSASSNLK
+918 
-932 SVTVGVYDSNNKL
+932 
-945 VTGKTVAPNA
+945 
-955 KTYNVRNL
+955 
-963 DAYVSFGDLKAGTY
+963 
-977 YYKVIASN
+977 
-985 AANTNV
+985 
-991 AVVNQKFT
+991 
-999 VSDGSSTTTTDTLSI
+999 
-1014 TGGVTIPNIKV
+1014 
-1025 GNVVSIRGTVTSTS
+1025 
-1039 SNLKSVTVGVYDSNN
+1039 
-1054 KLVTGKTATPN
+1054 
-1065 AKTYNIRN
+1065 
-1073 LDAYVDFGS
+1073 
-1082 LKAGTYYYKVF
+1082 
-1093 ATNAT
+1093 
-1098 TTNFPVVEQKFTV
+1098 
-1111 SANGGT
+1111 
-1117 TSNTDTLSITGGT
+1117 
-1130 TVPNIKVGNTVVV
+1130 
-1143 QGTIQSKTSNITS
+1143 
-1156 LTVGV
+1156 
-1161 FDQNQKLVTG
+1161 
-1171 KTVHPNVRTYNVHN
+1171 
-1185 LDYYVNFGDLK
+1185 
-1196 AGTYYYKVIATN
+1196 
-1208 GAYTNQAVVNQ
+1208 
-1219 KFTVSDGSS
+1219 
-1228 TTTDKLSMTGGV
+1228 
-1240 TIPNIKV
+1240 
-1247 GNVVSIRGTVTSASS
+1247 
-1262 NLKSVTVGVYDSNN
+1262 
-1276 NLVTGKTVAPNAKTY
+1276 
-1291 NVRNLDAYVSFGDLQ
+1291 
-1306 AGTYYYR
+1306 
-1313 VFATNAANTNVAVVN
+1313 
-1328 QKFTVSDGS
+1328 
-1337 STTTDKLSMTGGV
+1337 
-1350 TIPNIKVGNVVS
+1350 
-1362 IRGTVTSAS
+1362 
-1371 SNLKSVTAG
+1371 
-1380 VYDSNNKLVTGKTA
+1380 
-1394 TPNAKTYNVS
+1394 
-1404 NLDAYVDFGSL
+1404 L

-1501 GKTVKPNAKSYDL
+1501 GKTAKPNAKSYDL

-1559 AQNKDKLTLSG
+1559 AQSKDKLTLSG

-1590 SATSN
+1590 SGTSN
-1595 ITSLTVGVFSSSG
+1595 ITSLTVGVFTSSG

-1643 YSVIATN
+1643 YGVVATN
-1650 GSYQNQIVSYQKFTV
+1650 SSYQNQIVSYQKFTV

>member
-1 MKASSER
+1 
-8 EWVLILNVKFY
+8 
-19 IISYIFLIV
+19 
-28 FVRILPPVLRKKS
+28 
-41 GRNLQQSAT
+41 
-50 EHIKQNALQ
+50 
-59 KGRGIMKNQNQVK
+59 MKNQNQIK

-92 AAMESVPLATE
+92 AAMVSTPDPTE
-103 QTEQVEEAVTET
+103 QTKEAVTEVL
-115 MPEESAPSDF
+115 PEEYAPADF
-125 LSISSNDA
+125 LSISGNDA
-133 IPDIIQGTP
+133 IPNIIQGTP
-142 IAINGVVKSD
+142 LAINGTVKSD

-211 TNQNYT
+211 TNQNYI

-278 DSKHKMVTGKNAYP
+278 DSNHKMVTGKNAYP

-318 EITVTNGTHA
+318 EITVTNGTHT

-333 NQKFIVSSS
+333 NQKFTVSSS

-350 KITNSATIPNITVG
+350 KITNNATIPNIMVG

-385 GVFDANNTLITGNS
+385 GVFDANNTLVTGNS

-440 EAVNQKFTVSE
+440 EAVNQKFIVSE

-460 IKMTNGVTIPNIT
+460 IKMINGVTIPNIT

-560 SGGSTTTT
+560 SDGST
-568 DTLSM
+568 
-573 TGGVTIPN
+573 
-581 IKVGN
+581 
-586 VVSIRGTVTSAS
+586 
-598 SNLKSV
+598 
-604 TVGVYDSNNKL
+604 
-615 VTGKTVAPNAKTY
+615 
-628 NVRNLDAYVSFGN
+628 
-641 LKAGTYYYKVIA
+641 
-653 SNAANT
+653 
-659 NVAVVNQKFTVSDGS
+659 
-674 STTTDKLSITGGVT
+674 TTTDKLSITGGVT
-688 IPNIKVGNVVSIRG
+688 IPNIKV
-702 TVTSA
+702 
-707 SSNLKSV
+707 
-714 TVGVYDSNN
+714 
-723 KLVTGKTATP
+723 
-733 NAKTYNIRNLDAYVS
+733 
-748 FGDLKAG
+748 
-755 TYYYKVIASNAANTN
+755 
-770 VAIVNQKF
+770 
-778 TVSDGSS
+778 
-785 TTTDKLSITGGVT
+785 
-798 IPNIKVGNVVSIR
+798 
-811 GTVTSASSNLK
+811 
-822 SVTVGVYDS
+822 
-831 SNKLVTG
+831 
-838 KTVAPNA
+838 
-845 KTYNVRNLDA
+845 
-855 YVSFG
+855 
-860 DLKAGTYYYKVI
+860 
-872 TSNAA
+872 
-877 NTNVAVVN
+877 
-885 QKFTVSD
+885 
-892 GSSTTTDT
+892 
-900 LSITGGVTIPNI
+900 
-912 KIGNVV
+912 GNVV

-999 VSDGSSTTTTDTLSI
+999 VSDGST
-1014 TGGVTIPNIKV
+1014 
-1025 GNVVSIRGTVTSTS
+1025 
-1039 SNLKSVTVGVYDSNN
+1039 
-1054 KLVTGKTATPN
+1054 
-1065 AKTYNIRN
+1065 
-1073 LDAYVDFGS
+1073 
-1082 LKAGTYYYKVF
+1082 
-1093 ATNAT
+1093 
-1098 TTNFPVVEQKFTV
+1098 
-1111 SANGGT
+1111 
-1117 TSNTDTLSITGGT
+1117 
-1130 TVPNIKVGNTVVV
+1130 
-1143 QGTIQSKTSNITS
+1143 
-1156 LTVGV
+1156 
-1161 FDQNQKLVTG
+1161 
-1171 KTVHPNVRTYNVHN
+1171 
-1185 LDYYVNFGDLK
+1185 
-1196 AGTYYYKVIATN
+1196 
-1208 GAYTNQAVVNQ
+1208 
-1219 KFTVSDGSS
+1219 

-1276 NLVTGKTVAPNAKTY
+1276 KLVTGKTATPNAKTY
-1291 NVRNLDAYVSFGDLQ
+1291 NVRNLDAYVSFGD
-1306 AGTYYYR
+1306 
-1313 VFATNAANTNVAVVN
+1313 
-1328 QKFTVSDGS
+1328 
-1337 STTTDKLSMTGGV
+1337 
-1350 TIPNIKVGNVVS
+1350 
-1362 IRGTVTSAS
+1362 
-1371 SNLKSVTAG
+1371 
-1380 VYDSNNKLVTGKTA
+1380 
-1394 TPNAKTYNVS
+1394 
-1404 NLDAYVDFGSL
+1404 L

-1501 GKTVKPNAKSYDL
+1501 GKTAKPNAKSYDL

-1559 AQNKDKLTLSG
+1559 AQSKDKLTLSG
-1570 GTTIPNIKVGKAV
+1570 GRTIPNIKVGKAV

-1595 ITSLTVGVFSSSG
+1595 ITSLTVGVFTASG
-1608 NLVTGKTVRP
+1608 NFVTGKTVKP
-1618 NAKSYDI
+1618 NAKSYD
-1625 HQVDAY
+1625 VSRLDNY
-1631 VNFNLLS
+1631 VNFNILS
-1638 PDTYY
+1638 ADTYY
-1643 YSVIATN
+1643 YGIIATN
-1650 GSYQNQIVSYQKFTV
+1650 GSYQNQIVSYQKFKV
-1665 TK
+1665 TE

>member
-1 MKASSER
+1 MKVSSER
-8 EWVLILNVKFY
+8 EWVLFLNVKFY
-19 IISYIFLIV
+19 IISYIFLII
-28 FVRILPPVLRKKS
+28 FENILPPVLRKKS

-50 EHIKQNALQ
+50 EHIEQNALQ
-59 KGRGIMKNQNQVK
+59 KGRGIMKNQNQIK

-92 AAMESVPLATE
+92 AAMVSTPDPTE
-103 QTEQVEEAVTET
+103 QTKEAVTEVL
-115 MPEESAPSDF
+115 PEEYAPADF
-125 LSISSNDA
+125 LSISGNDA
-133 IPDIIQGTP
+133 IPNIIQGTP
-142 IAINGVVKSD
+142 LAINGTVKSD

-159 TVGVYN
+159 TAGVYD
-165 AAGEQV
+165 ATGKQV
-171 IGKTLSPNQ
+171 LGKTLSPNQ
-180 VEYDLQNLNDAL
+180 VEFNLQSLNDDL
-192 PFENLQAGTYQY
+192 SFETLQAGTYHY

-211 TNQNYT
+211 THQDFT

-230 VQVGATEDAITIEN
+230 VQVEATEDAITIEN

-278 DSKHKMVTGKNAYP
+278 DSNHKMVTGKNAYP

-318 EITVTNGTHA
+318 EITVTNGTHT

-333 NQKFIVSSS
+333 NQKFTVSSS

-350 KITNSATIPNITVG
+350 KITNNATIPNIMVG

-385 GVFDANNTLITGNS
+385 GVFDANNTLVTGNS

-440 EAVNQKFTVSE
+440 EAVNQKFIVSE

-560 SGGSTTTT
+560 SDGSTTTT
-568 DTLSM
+568 DKLSI
-573 TGGVTIPN
+573 TGGITIPN

-615 VTGKTVAPNAKTY
+615 VTGKTATPNAKTY
-628 NVRNLDAYVSFGN
+628 NVRNLDAYVSFGD

-653 SNAANT
+653 SNATHT
-659 NVAVVNQKFTVSDGS
+659 NYAVVNQKFTVSDGS
-674 STTTDKLSITGGVT
+674 TTTTDKLSITGGVT

-733 NAKTYNIRNLDAYVS
+733 NAKTYN
-748 FGDLKAG
+748 
-755 TYYYKVIASNAANTN
+755 
-770 VAIVNQKF
+770 
-778 TVSDGSS
+778 
-785 TTTDKLSITGGVT
+785 
-798 IPNIKVGNVVSIR
+798 
-811 GTVTSASSNLK
+811 
-822 SVTVGVYDS
+822 
-831 SNKLVTG
+831 
-838 KTVAPNA
+838 
-845 KTYNVRNLDA
+845 VRNLDA

-860 DLKAGTYYYKVI
+860 D
-872 TSNAA
+872 
-877 NTNVAVVN
+877 
-885 QKFTVSD
+885 
-892 GSSTTTDT
+892 
-900 LSITGGVTIPNI
+900 
-912 KIGNVV
+912 
-918 SIRGTVTSASSNLK
+918 
-932 SVTVGVYDSNNKL
+932 
-945 VTGKTVAPNA
+945 
-955 KTYNVRNL
+955 
-963 DAYVSFGDLKAGTY
+963 
-977 YYKVIASN
+977 
-985 AANTNV
+985 
-991 AVVNQKFT
+991 
-999 VSDGSSTTTTDTLSI
+999 
-1014 TGGVTIPNIKV
+1014 
-1025 GNVVSIRGTVTSTS
+1025 
-1039 SNLKSVTVGVYDSNN
+1039 
-1054 KLVTGKTATPN
+1054 
-1065 AKTYNIRN
+1065 
-1073 LDAYVDFGS
+1073 
-1082 LKAGTYYYKVF
+1082 
-1093 ATNAT
+1093 
-1098 TTNFPVVEQKFTV
+1098 
-1111 SANGGT
+1111 
-1117 TSNTDTLSITGGT
+1117 
-1130 TVPNIKVGNTVVV
+1130 
-1143 QGTIQSKTSNITS
+1143 
-1156 LTVGV
+1156 
-1161 FDQNQKLVTG
+1161 
-1171 KTVHPNVRTYNVHN
+1171 
-1185 LDYYVNFGDLK
+1185 
-1196 AGTYYYKVIATN
+1196 
-1208 GAYTNQAVVNQ
+1208 
-1219 KFTVSDGSS
+1219 
-1228 TTTDKLSMTGGV
+1228 
-1240 TIPNIKV
+1240 
-1247 GNVVSIRGTVTSASS
+1247 
-1262 NLKSVTVGVYDSNN
+1262 
-1276 NLVTGKTVAPNAKTY
+1276 
-1291 NVRNLDAYVSFGDLQ
+1291 
-1306 AGTYYYR
+1306 
-1313 VFATNAANTNVAVVN
+1313 
-1328 QKFTVSDGS
+1328 
-1337 STTTDKLSMTGGV
+1337 
-1350 TIPNIKVGNVVS
+1350 
-1362 IRGTVTSAS
+1362 
-1371 SNLKSVTAG
+1371 
-1380 VYDSNNKLVTGKTA
+1380 
-1394 TPNAKTYNVS
+1394 
-1404 NLDAYVDFGSL
+1404 L

-1501 GKTVKPNAKSYDL
+1501 GKTAKPNAKSYDL

-1559 AQNKDKLTLSG
+1559 AQSKDKLTLSG

-1595 ITSLTVGVFSSSG
+1595 ITSLTVGVFTSSG

-1643 YSVIATN
+1643 YGVVATN
-1650 GSYQNQIVSYQKFTV
+1650 SSYQNQIVSYQKFTV

>member
-1 MKASSER
+1 
-8 EWVLILNVKFY
+8 
-19 IISYIFLIV
+19 
-28 FVRILPPVLRKKS
+28 
-41 GRNLQQSAT
+41 
-50 EHIKQNALQ
+50 
-59 KGRGIMKNQNQVK
+59 MKNQNQIK

-92 AAMESVPLATE
+92 AAMVSTPDPTE
-103 QTEQVEEAVTET
+103 QTKEAVTEVL
-115 MPEESAPSDF
+115 PEEYASADF
-125 LSISSNDA
+125 LSISGNDA
-133 IPDIIQGTP
+133 IPNIIQGTP
-142 IAINGVVKSD
+142 LAINGTVKSD

-211 TNQNYT
+211 TNQNYI

-222 FVVSSDPT
+222 FVISSDPT
-230 VQVGATEDAITIEN
+230 VQVEATEDAITIEN

-278 DSKHKMVTGKNAYP
+278 DSNHKMVTGKNAYP

-318 EITVTNGTHA
+318 EITVTNGTHT

-333 NQKFIVSSS
+333 NQKFTVSSS

-350 KITNSATIPNITVG
+350 KITNNATIPNIMVG

-385 GVFDANNTLITGNS
+385 GVFDANNTLVTGNS

-440 EAVNQKFTVSE
+440 EAVNQKFIVSE

-560 SGGSTTTT
+560 SDGSTTTT
-568 DTLSM
+568 DKLSM

-581 IKVGN
+581 IKV
-586 VVSIRGTVTSAS
+586 
-598 SNLKSV
+598 
-604 TVGVYDSNNKL
+604 
-615 VTGKTVAPNAKTY
+615 
-628 NVRNLDAYVSFGN
+628 
-641 LKAGTYYYKVIA
+641 
-653 SNAANT
+653 
-659 NVAVVNQKFTVSDGS
+659 
-674 STTTDKLSITGGVT
+674 
-688 IPNIKVGNVVSIRG
+688 
-702 TVTSA
+702 
-707 SSNLKSV
+707 
-714 TVGVYDSNN
+714 
-723 KLVTGKTATP
+723 
-733 NAKTYNIRNLDAYVS
+733 
-748 FGDLKAG
+748 
-755 TYYYKVIASNAANTN
+755 
-770 VAIVNQKF
+770 
-778 TVSDGSS
+778 
-785 TTTDKLSITGGVT
+785 
-798 IPNIKVGNVVSIR
+798 
-811 GTVTSASSNLK
+811 
-822 SVTVGVYDS
+822 
-831 SNKLVTG
+831 
-838 KTVAPNA
+838 
-845 KTYNVRNLDA
+845 
-855 YVSFG
+855 
-860 DLKAGTYYYKVI
+860 
-872 TSNAA
+872 
-877 NTNVAVVN
+877 
-885 QKFTVSD
+885 
-892 GSSTTTDT
+892 
-900 LSITGGVTIPNI
+900 
-912 KIGNVV
+912 GNVV

-999 VSDGSSTTTTDTLSI
+999 VSDGST
-1014 TGGVTIPNIKV
+1014 
-1025 GNVVSIRGTVTSTS
+1025 
-1039 SNLKSVTVGVYDSNN
+1039 
-1054 KLVTGKTATPN
+1054 
-1065 AKTYNIRN
+1065 
-1073 LDAYVDFGS
+1073 
-1082 LKAGTYYYKVF
+1082 
-1093 ATNAT
+1093 
-1098 TTNFPVVEQKFTV
+1098 
-1111 SANGGT
+1111 
-1117 TSNTDTLSITGGT
+1117 
-1130 TVPNIKVGNTVVV
+1130 
-1143 QGTIQSKTSNITS
+1143 
-1156 LTVGV
+1156 
-1161 FDQNQKLVTG
+1161 
-1171 KTVHPNVRTYNVHN
+1171 
-1185 LDYYVNFGDLK
+1185 
-1196 AGTYYYKVIATN
+1196 
-1208 GAYTNQAVVNQ
+1208 
-1219 KFTVSDGSS
+1219 

-1276 NLVTGKTVAPNAKTY
+1276 KLVTGKTATPNAKTY
-1291 NVRNLDAYVSFGDLQ
+1291 NVRNLDAYVSFGD
-1306 AGTYYYR
+1306 
-1313 VFATNAANTNVAVVN
+1313 
-1328 QKFTVSDGS
+1328 
-1337 STTTDKLSMTGGV
+1337 
-1350 TIPNIKVGNVVS
+1350 
-1362 IRGTVTSAS
+1362 
-1371 SNLKSVTAG
+1371 
-1380 VYDSNNKLVTGKTA
+1380 
-1394 TPNAKTYNVS
+1394 
-1404 NLDAYVDFGSL
+1404 L

-1443 SANGSTTAS
+1443 SANGSATAS

-1501 GKTVKPNAKSYDL
+1501 GKTAKPNAKSYDL

-1559 AQNKDKLTLSG
+1559 AQSKDKLTLSG

-1590 SATSN
+1590 SGTSN

-1643 YSVIATN
+1643 YGVVATN
-1650 GSYQNQIVSYQKFTV
+1650 SSYQNQIVSYQKFTV

>member
-1 MKASSER
+1 
-8 EWVLILNVKFY
+8 
-19 IISYIFLIV
+19 
-28 FVRILPPVLRKKS
+28 
-41 GRNLQQSAT
+41 
-50 EHIKQNALQ
+50 
-59 KGRGIMKNQNQVK
+59 MKNQNQIK

-92 AAMESVPLATE
+92 AAMVSTPDPTE
-103 QTEQVEEAVTET
+103 QTKEAVTEVL
-115 MPEESAPSDF
+115 PEEYASADF
-125 LSISSNDA
+125 LSISGNDA
-133 IPDIIQGTP
+133 IPNIIQGTP
-142 IAINGVVKSD
+142 LAINGTVKSD

-211 TNQNYT
+211 TNQNYI

-222 FVVSSDPT
+222 FVISSDPT
-230 VQVGATEDAITIEN
+230 VQVEATEDAITIEN

-278 DSKHKMVTGKNAYP
+278 DSNHKMVTGKNAYP

-318 EITVTNGTHA
+318 EITVTNGTHT

-333 NQKFIVSSS
+333 NQKFTVSSS

-350 KITNSATIPNITVG
+350 KITNNATIPNIMVG

-385 GVFDANNTLITGNS
+385 GVFDANNTLVTGNS

-440 EAVNQKFTVSE
+440 EAVNQKFIVSE

-560 SGGSTTTT
+560 SDGSTTTT
-568 DTLSM
+568 DKLSM

-628 NVRNLDAYVSFGN
+628 NVRNLDAYVSFG
-641 LKAGTYYYKVIA
+641 
-653 SNAANT
+653 
-659 NVAVVNQKFTVSDGS
+659 D
-674 STTTDKLSITGGVT
+674 
-688 IPNIKVGNVVSIRG
+688 
-702 TVTSA
+702 
-707 SSNLKSV
+707 
-714 TVGVYDSNN
+714 
-723 KLVTGKTATP
+723 
-733 NAKTYNIRNLDAYVS
+733 
-748 FGDLKAG
+748 
-755 TYYYKVIASNAANTN
+755 
-770 VAIVNQKF
+770 
-778 TVSDGSS
+778 
-785 TTTDKLSITGGVT
+785 
-798 IPNIKVGNVVSIR
+798 
-811 GTVTSASSNLK
+811 
-822 SVTVGVYDS
+822 
-831 SNKLVTG
+831 
-838 KTVAPNA
+838 
-845 KTYNVRNLDA
+845 
-855 YVSFG
+855 
-860 DLKAGTYYYKVI
+860 
-872 TSNAA
+872 
-877 NTNVAVVN
+877 
-885 QKFTVSD
+885 
-892 GSSTTTDT
+892 
-900 LSITGGVTIPNI
+900 
-912 KIGNVV
+912 
-918 SIRGTVTSASSNLK
+918 
-932 SVTVGVYDSNNKL
+932 
-945 VTGKTVAPNA
+945 
-955 KTYNVRNL
+955 
-963 DAYVSFGDLKAGTY
+963 
-977 YYKVIASN
+977 
-985 AANTNV
+985 
-991 AVVNQKFT
+991 
-999 VSDGSSTTTTDTLSI
+999 
-1014 TGGVTIPNIKV
+1014 
-1025 GNVVSIRGTVTSTS
+1025 
-1039 SNLKSVTVGVYDSNN
+1039 
-1054 KLVTGKTATPN
+1054 
-1065 AKTYNIRN
+1065 
-1073 LDAYVDFGS
+1073 
-1082 LKAGTYYYKVF
+1082 
-1093 ATNAT
+1093 
-1098 TTNFPVVEQKFTV
+1098 
-1111 SANGGT
+1111 
-1117 TSNTDTLSITGGT
+1117 
-1130 TVPNIKVGNTVVV
+1130 
-1143 QGTIQSKTSNITS
+1143 
-1156 LTVGV
+1156 
-1161 FDQNQKLVTG
+1161 
-1171 KTVHPNVRTYNVHN
+1171 
-1185 LDYYVNFGDLK
+1185 
-1196 AGTYYYKVIATN
+1196 
-1208 GAYTNQAVVNQ
+1208 
-1219 KFTVSDGSS
+1219 
-1228 TTTDKLSMTGGV
+1228 
-1240 TIPNIKV
+1240 
-1247 GNVVSIRGTVTSASS
+1247 
-1262 NLKSVTVGVYDSNN
+1262 
-1276 NLVTGKTVAPNAKTY
+1276 
-1291 NVRNLDAYVSFGDLQ
+1291 
-1306 AGTYYYR
+1306 
-1313 VFATNAANTNVAVVN
+1313 
-1328 QKFTVSDGS
+1328 
-1337 STTTDKLSMTGGV
+1337 
-1350 TIPNIKVGNVVS
+1350 
-1362 IRGTVTSAS
+1362 
-1371 SNLKSVTAG
+1371 
-1380 VYDSNNKLVTGKTA
+1380 
-1394 TPNAKTYNVS
+1394 
-1404 NLDAYVDFGSL
+1404 L

-1501 GKTVKPNAKSYDL
+1501 GKTAKPNAKSYDL

-1559 AQNKDKLTLSG
+1559 AQSKDKLTLSG

-1590 SATSN
+1590 SGTSN

-1643 YSVIATN
+1643 YGVVATN
-1650 GSYQNQIVSYQKFTV
+1650 SSYQNQIVSYQKFTV

>member
-1 MKASSER
+1 
-8 EWVLILNVKFY
+8 
-19 IISYIFLIV
+19 
-28 FVRILPPVLRKKS
+28 
-41 GRNLQQSAT
+41 
-50 EHIKQNALQ
+50 
-59 KGRGIMKNQNQVK
+59 MKNQNQIK

-92 AAMESVPLATE
+92 AAMVSTPDPTE
-103 QTEQVEEAVTET
+103 QTKEAVTEVL
-115 MPEESAPSDF
+115 PEEYAPADF
-125 LSISSNDA
+125 LSISGNDA
-133 IPDIIQGTP
+133 IPNIIQGTP
-142 IAINGVVKSD
+142 LAINGTVKSD

-211 TNQNYT
+211 TNQNYI

-222 FVVSSDPT
+222 FVISSDPT
-230 VQVGATEDAITIEN
+230 VQVEATEDAIAIEN

-278 DSKHKMVTGKNAYP
+278 DSNHKMVTGKNAYP

-318 EITVTNGTHA
+318 EIIVTNGTHM

-333 NQKFIVSSS
+333 NQKFTVSSS

-350 KITNSATIPNITVG
+350 KITNNATIPNIMVG

-385 GVFDANNTLITGNS
+385 GVFDANNTLVTGNS

-440 EAVNQKFTVSE
+440 EAVNQKFIVSE

-504 SVTGRTVVPNA
+504 SVTGRTIVPNA

-560 SGGSTTTT
+560 SDGSTTTT
-568 DTLSM
+568 DKLSM
-573 TGGVTIPN
+573 
-581 IKVGN
+581 
-586 VVSIRGTVTSAS
+586 
-598 SNLKSV
+598 
-604 TVGVYDSNNKL
+604 
-615 VTGKTVAPNAKTY
+615 
-628 NVRNLDAYVSFGN
+628 
-641 LKAGTYYYKVIA
+641 
-653 SNAANT
+653 
-659 NVAVVNQKFTVSDGS
+659 
-674 STTTDKLSITGGVT
+674 TGGVT

-733 NAKTYNIRNLDAYVS
+733 NAKTYN
-748 FGDLKAG
+748 
-755 TYYYKVIASNAANTN
+755 
-770 VAIVNQKF
+770 
-778 TVSDGSS
+778 
-785 TTTDKLSITGGVT
+785 
-798 IPNIKVGNVVSIR
+798 
-811 GTVTSASSNLK
+811 
-822 SVTVGVYDS
+822 
-831 SNKLVTG
+831 
-838 KTVAPNA
+838 
-845 KTYNVRNLDA
+845 
-855 YVSFG
+855 
-860 DLKAGTYYYKVI
+860 
-872 TSNAA
+872 
-877 NTNVAVVN
+877 
-885 QKFTVSD
+885 
-892 GSSTTTDT
+892 
-900 LSITGGVTIPNI
+900 
-912 KIGNVV
+912 
-918 SIRGTVTSASSNLK
+918 
-932 SVTVGVYDSNNKL
+932 
-945 VTGKTVAPNA
+945 
-955 KTYNVRNL
+955 VRNL

-999 VSDGSSTTTTDTLSI
+999 VSDGST
-1014 TGGVTIPNIKV
+1014 
-1025 GNVVSIRGTVTSTS
+1025 
-1039 SNLKSVTVGVYDSNN
+1039 
-1054 KLVTGKTATPN
+1054 
-1065 AKTYNIRN
+1065 
-1073 LDAYVDFGS
+1073 
-1082 LKAGTYYYKVF
+1082 
-1093 ATNAT
+1093 
-1098 TTNFPVVEQKFTV
+1098 
-1111 SANGGT
+1111 
-1117 TSNTDTLSITGGT
+1117 
-1130 TVPNIKVGNTVVV
+1130 
-1143 QGTIQSKTSNITS
+1143 
-1156 LTVGV
+1156 
-1161 FDQNQKLVTG
+1161 
-1171 KTVHPNVRTYNVHN
+1171 
-1185 LDYYVNFGDLK
+1185 
-1196 AGTYYYKVIATN
+1196 
-1208 GAYTNQAVVNQ
+1208 
-1219 KFTVSDGSS
+1219 

-1276 NLVTGKTVAPNAKTY
+1276 KLVTGKTATPNAKTY
-1291 NVRNLDAYVSFGDLQ
+1291 NVRNLDAYVSFGD
-1306 AGTYYYR
+1306 
-1313 VFATNAANTNVAVVN
+1313 
-1328 QKFTVSDGS
+1328 
-1337 STTTDKLSMTGGV
+1337 
-1350 TIPNIKVGNVVS
+1350 
-1362 IRGTVTSAS
+1362 
-1371 SNLKSVTAG
+1371 
-1380 VYDSNNKLVTGKTA
+1380 
-1394 TPNAKTYNVS
+1394 
-1404 NLDAYVDFGSL
+1404 L

-1501 GKTVKPNAKSYDL
+1501 GKTAKPNAKSYDL

-1559 AQNKDKLTLSG
+1559 AQSKDKLTLSG

-1595 ITSLTVGVFSSSG
+1595 ITSLTVGVFTSSG

-1643 YSVIATN
+1643 YGVVATN
-1650 GSYQNQIVSYQKFTV
+1650 SSYQNQIVSYQKFTV

>member
-1 MKASSER
+1 
-8 EWVLILNVKFY
+8 
-19 IISYIFLIV
+19 
-28 FVRILPPVLRKKS
+28 
-41 GRNLQQSAT
+41 
-50 EHIKQNALQ
+50 
-59 KGRGIMKNQNQVK
+59 MKNQNQIK

-92 AAMESVPLATE
+92 AAMVSTPDPTE
-103 QTEQVEEAVTET
+103 QTKEAVTEVL
-115 MPEESAPSDF
+115 PEEYAPADF
-125 LSISSNDA
+125 LSISGNDA
-133 IPDIIQGTP
+133 IPNIIQGTP
-142 IAINGVVKSD
+142 LAINGTVKSD

-211 TNQNYT
+211 TNQNYI

-222 FVVSSDPT
+222 FVISSDPT
-230 VQVGATEDAITIEN
+230 VQVEATEDAITIEN

-278 DSKHKMVTGKNAYP
+278 DSNHKMVTGKNAYP

-318 EITVTNGTHA
+318 EITVTNGTHT

-333 NQKFIVSSS
+333 NQKFTVSSS

-350 KITNSATIPNITVG
+350 KITNNATIPNIMVG

-385 GVFDANNTLITGNS
+385 GVFDANNTLVTGNS

-425 YYYKVLVTNAAHKDY
+425 YYYKVLVTNASHKDY
-440 EAVNQKFTVSE
+440 EAVNQKFIVSE

-560 SGGSTTTT
+560 SDGSTTTMDKLSIT
-568 DTLSM
+568 D
-573 TGGVTIPN
+573 GVTIPN
-581 IKVGN
+581 IKV
-586 VVSIRGTVTSAS
+586 
-598 SNLKSV
+598 
-604 TVGVYDSNNKL
+604 
-615 VTGKTVAPNAKTY
+615 
-628 NVRNLDAYVSFGN
+628 
-641 LKAGTYYYKVIA
+641 
-653 SNAANT
+653 
-659 NVAVVNQKFTVSDGS
+659 
-674 STTTDKLSITGGVT
+674 
-688 IPNIKVGNVVSIRG
+688 
-702 TVTSA
+702 
-707 SSNLKSV
+707 
-714 TVGVYDSNN
+714 
-723 KLVTGKTATP
+723 
-733 NAKTYNIRNLDAYVS
+733 
-748 FGDLKAG
+748 
-755 TYYYKVIASNAANTN
+755 
-770 VAIVNQKF
+770 
-778 TVSDGSS
+778 
-785 TTTDKLSITGGVT
+785 
-798 IPNIKVGNVVSIR
+798 
-811 GTVTSASSNLK
+811 
-822 SVTVGVYDS
+822 
-831 SNKLVTG
+831 
-838 KTVAPNA
+838 
-845 KTYNVRNLDA
+845 
-855 YVSFG
+855 
-860 DLKAGTYYYKVI
+860 
-872 TSNAA
+872 
-877 NTNVAVVN
+877 
-885 QKFTVSD
+885 
-892 GSSTTTDT
+892 
-900 LSITGGVTIPNI
+900 
-912 KIGNVV
+912 GNVV

-999 VSDGSSTTTTDTLSI
+999 VSDGST
-1014 TGGVTIPNIKV
+1014 
-1025 GNVVSIRGTVTSTS
+1025 
-1039 SNLKSVTVGVYDSNN
+1039 
-1054 KLVTGKTATPN
+1054 
-1065 AKTYNIRN
+1065 
-1073 LDAYVDFGS
+1073 
-1082 LKAGTYYYKVF
+1082 
-1093 ATNAT
+1093 
-1098 TTNFPVVEQKFTV
+1098 
-1111 SANGGT
+1111 
-1117 TSNTDTLSITGGT
+1117 
-1130 TVPNIKVGNTVVV
+1130 
-1143 QGTIQSKTSNITS
+1143 
-1156 LTVGV
+1156 
-1161 FDQNQKLVTG
+1161 
-1171 KTVHPNVRTYNVHN
+1171 
-1185 LDYYVNFGDLK
+1185 
-1196 AGTYYYKVIATN
+1196 
-1208 GAYTNQAVVNQ
+1208 
-1219 KFTVSDGSS
+1219 
-1228 TTTDKLSMTGGV
+1228 TTTDKLSITGGV

-1276 NLVTGKTVAPNAKTY
+1276 KLVTGKTATPNAKTY
-1291 NVRNLDAYVSFGDLQ
+1291 NVRNLDAYVSFGD
-1306 AGTYYYR
+1306 
-1313 VFATNAANTNVAVVN
+1313 
-1328 QKFTVSDGS
+1328 
-1337 STTTDKLSMTGGV
+1337 
-1350 TIPNIKVGNVVS
+1350 
-1362 IRGTVTSAS
+1362 
-1371 SNLKSVTAG
+1371 
-1380 VYDSNNKLVTGKTA
+1380 
-1394 TPNAKTYNVS
+1394 
-1404 NLDAYVDFGSL
+1404 L

-1501 GKTVKPNAKSYDL
+1501 GKTAKPNAKSYDL

-1559 AQNKDKLTLSG
+1559 AQSKDKLTLSG

-1590 SATSN
+1590 SGTSN
-1595 ITSLTVGVFSSSG
+1595 ITSLTVGVFTSSG

-1643 YSVIATN
+1643 YGVVATN
-1650 GSYQNQIVSYQKFTV
+1650 SSYQNQIVSYQKFKV
-1665 TK
+1665 TE

>member
-1 MKASSER
+1 
-8 EWVLILNVKFY
+8 
-19 IISYIFLIV
+19 
-28 FVRILPPVLRKKS
+28 
-41 GRNLQQSAT
+41 
-50 EHIKQNALQ
+50 
-59 KGRGIMKNQNQVK
+59 MKNQNQIK

-103 QTEQVEEAVTET
+103 QTEQMEEAVTET
-115 MPEESAPSDF
+115 MPEESLSSDA

-142 IAINGVVKSD
+142 LAINGTVKSD

-211 TNQNYT
+211 TNQNYI

-278 DSKHKMVTGKNAYP
+278 DSNHKMVTGKNAYP

-318 EITVTNGTHA
+318 EITVTNGTHT

-333 NQKFIVSSS
+333 NQKFTVSSS

-350 KITNSATIPNITVG
+350 KITNNATIPNIMVG

-385 GVFDANNTLITGNS
+385 GVFDANNTLVTGNS

-440 EAVNQKFTVSE
+440 EAVNQKFTVS
-451 SGSSTTTDQ
+451 D
-460 IKMTNGVTIPNIT
+460 
-473 AGKSVSIRGTVTSAT
+473 
-488 SNITKL
+488 
-494 IVGIYREDGT
+494 
-504 SVTGRTVVPNA
+504 
-515 KSYDVSK
+515 
-522 IDPYVKFGGLSAG
+522 
-535 TYYYKVLVTN
+535 
-545 ATHTNY
+545 
-551 AVVNQKFTV
+551 
-560 SGGSTTTT
+560 GST
-568 DTLSM
+568 
-573 TGGVTIPN
+573 
-581 IKVGN
+581 
-586 VVSIRGTVTSAS
+586 
-598 SNLKSV
+598 
-604 TVGVYDSNNKL
+604 
-615 VTGKTVAPNAKTY
+615 
-628 NVRNLDAYVSFGN
+628 
-641 LKAGTYYYKVIA
+641 
-653 SNAANT
+653 
-659 NVAVVNQKFTVSDGS
+659 
-674 STTTDKLSITGGVT
+674 TTTDKLSITGGVT

-733 NAKTYNIRNLDAYVS
+733 NAKTYN
-748 FGDLKAG
+748 
-755 TYYYKVIASNAANTN
+755 
-770 VAIVNQKF
+770 
-778 TVSDGSS
+778 
-785 TTTDKLSITGGVT
+785 
-798 IPNIKVGNVVSIR
+798 
-811 GTVTSASSNLK
+811 
-822 SVTVGVYDS
+822 
-831 SNKLVTG
+831 
-838 KTVAPNA
+838 
-845 KTYNVRNLDA
+845 VRNLDA

-860 DLKAGTYYYKVI
+860 D
-872 TSNAA
+872 
-877 NTNVAVVN
+877 
-885 QKFTVSD
+885 
-892 GSSTTTDT
+892 
-900 LSITGGVTIPNI
+900 
-912 KIGNVV
+912 
-918 SIRGTVTSASSNLK
+918 
-932 SVTVGVYDSNNKL
+932 
-945 VTGKTVAPNA
+945 
-955 KTYNVRNL
+955 
-963 DAYVSFGDLKAGTY
+963 
-977 YYKVIASN
+977 
-985 AANTNV
+985 
-991 AVVNQKFT
+991 
-999 VSDGSSTTTTDTLSI
+999 
-1014 TGGVTIPNIKV
+1014 
-1025 GNVVSIRGTVTSTS
+1025 
-1039 SNLKSVTVGVYDSNN
+1039 
-1054 KLVTGKTATPN
+1054 
-1065 AKTYNIRN
+1065 
-1073 LDAYVDFGS
+1073 
-1082 LKAGTYYYKVF
+1082 
-1093 ATNAT
+1093 
-1098 TTNFPVVEQKFTV
+1098 
-1111 SANGGT
+1111 
-1117 TSNTDTLSITGGT
+1117 
-1130 TVPNIKVGNTVVV
+1130 
-1143 QGTIQSKTSNITS
+1143 
-1156 LTVGV
+1156 
-1161 FDQNQKLVTG
+1161 
-1171 KTVHPNVRTYNVHN
+1171 
-1185 LDYYVNFGDLK
+1185 
-1196 AGTYYYKVIATN
+1196 
-1208 GAYTNQAVVNQ
+1208 
-1219 KFTVSDGSS
+1219 
-1228 TTTDKLSMTGGV
+1228 
-1240 TIPNIKV
+1240 
-1247 GNVVSIRGTVTSASS
+1247 
-1262 NLKSVTVGVYDSNN
+1262 
-1276 NLVTGKTVAPNAKTY
+1276 
-1291 NVRNLDAYVSFGDLQ
+1291 
-1306 AGTYYYR
+1306 
-1313 VFATNAANTNVAVVN
+1313 
-1328 QKFTVSDGS
+1328 
-1337 STTTDKLSMTGGV
+1337 
-1350 TIPNIKVGNVVS
+1350 
-1362 IRGTVTSAS
+1362 
-1371 SNLKSVTAG
+1371 
-1380 VYDSNNKLVTGKTA
+1380 
-1394 TPNAKTYNVS
+1394 
-1404 NLDAYVDFGSL
+1404 L

-1501 GKTVKPNAKSYDL
+1501 GKTAKPNAKSYDL

-1559 AQNKDKLTLSG
+1559 AQSKDKLTLSG

-1590 SATSN
+1590 SGTSN
-1595 ITSLTVGVFSSSG
+1595 ITSLTVGVFTSSG

-1643 YSVIATN
+1643 YGVVATN
-1650 GSYQNQIVSYQKFTV
+1650 SSYQNQIVSYQKFTV

>member
-1 MKASSER
+1 
-8 EWVLILNVKFY
+8 
-19 IISYIFLIV
+19 
-28 FVRILPPVLRKKS
+28 
-41 GRNLQQSAT
+41 
-50 EHIKQNALQ
+50 
-59 KGRGIMKNQNQVK
+59 MKNQNQIK

-92 AAMESVPLATE
+92 AAMVSTPDPTE
-103 QTEQVEEAVTET
+103 QTKEAVTEVL
-115 MPEESAPSDF
+115 PEEYASADF
-125 LSISSNDA
+125 LSISGNDA
-133 IPDIIQGTP
+133 IPNIIQGTP
-142 IAINGVVKSD
+142 LAINGTVKSD

-211 TNQNYT
+211 TNQNYI

-222 FVVSSDPT
+222 FVISSDPT
-230 VQVGATEDAITIEN
+230 VQVEATEDAITIEN

-278 DSKHKMVTGKNAYP
+278 DSNHKMVTGKNAYP

-318 EITVTNGTHA
+318 EITVTNGTHT

-333 NQKFIVSSS
+333 NQKFTVSSS

-350 KITNSATIPNITVG
+350 KITNNATIPNIMVG

-385 GVFDANNTLITGNS
+385 GVFDANNTLVTGNS

-440 EAVNQKFTVSE
+440 EAVNQKFIVSE

-504 SVTGRTVVPNA
+504 SVTGRTIVPNA

-560 SGGSTTTT
+560 SDGSTTTT
-568 DTLSM
+568 DKLSM
-573 TGGVTIPN
+573 TGGVTIPNIKVGNVVSIRGTVTSASSNLKSVTVGVYDSNNKLVTGKTVAPNAKTYNIRNLDAYVSFGDLSVGTYSYKVIATNATHTNYAVVNQKFTVSANGSQTADTLHITGGTSVPNITEGTSVVVKGTVSSAASNITSVTVGVYSASGNLITGKTVRPNAKTYDLRRLDAYVNFNLLTPGSYLYRVTVTNGTTSQHLVNQAFQVKAKSGSVQSQDKLTLSGGTTIPN

-628 NVRNLDAYVSFGN
+628 NVRNLDAYVSFG
-641 LKAGTYYYKVIA
+641 
-653 SNAANT
+653 
-659 NVAVVNQKFTVSDGS
+659 D
-674 STTTDKLSITGGVT
+674 
-688 IPNIKVGNVVSIRG
+688 
-702 TVTSA
+702 
-707 SSNLKSV
+707 
-714 TVGVYDSNN
+714 
-723 KLVTGKTATP
+723 
-733 NAKTYNIRNLDAYVS
+733 
-748 FGDLKAG
+748 
-755 TYYYKVIASNAANTN
+755 
-770 VAIVNQKF
+770 
-778 TVSDGSS
+778 
-785 TTTDKLSITGGVT
+785 
-798 IPNIKVGNVVSIR
+798 
-811 GTVTSASSNLK
+811 
-822 SVTVGVYDS
+822 
-831 SNKLVTG
+831 
-838 KTVAPNA
+838 
-845 KTYNVRNLDA
+845 
-855 YVSFG
+855 
-860 DLKAGTYYYKVI
+860 
-872 TSNAA
+872 
-877 NTNVAVVN
+877 
-885 QKFTVSD
+885 
-892 GSSTTTDT
+892 
-900 LSITGGVTIPNI
+900 
-912 KIGNVV
+912 
-918 SIRGTVTSASSNLK
+918 
-932 SVTVGVYDSNNKL
+932 
-945 VTGKTVAPNA
+945 
-955 KTYNVRNL
+955 
-963 DAYVSFGDLKAGTY
+963 
-977 YYKVIASN
+977 
-985 AANTNV
+985 
-991 AVVNQKFT
+991 
-999 VSDGSSTTTTDTLSI
+999 
-1014 TGGVTIPNIKV
+1014 
-1025 GNVVSIRGTVTSTS
+1025 
-1039 SNLKSVTVGVYDSNN
+1039 
-1054 KLVTGKTATPN
+1054 
-1065 AKTYNIRN
+1065 
-1073 LDAYVDFGS
+1073 
-1082 LKAGTYYYKVF
+1082 
-1093 ATNAT
+1093 
-1098 TTNFPVVEQKFTV
+1098 
-1111 SANGGT
+1111 
-1117 TSNTDTLSITGGT
+1117 
-1130 TVPNIKVGNTVVV
+1130 
-1143 QGTIQSKTSNITS
+1143 
-1156 LTVGV
+1156 
-1161 FDQNQKLVTG
+1161 
-1171 KTVHPNVRTYNVHN
+1171 
-1185 LDYYVNFGDLK
+1185 
-1196 AGTYYYKVIATN
+1196 
-1208 GAYTNQAVVNQ
+1208 
-1219 KFTVSDGSS
+1219 
-1228 TTTDKLSMTGGV
+1228 
-1240 TIPNIKV
+1240 
-1247 GNVVSIRGTVTSASS
+1247 
-1262 NLKSVTVGVYDSNN
+1262 
-1276 NLVTGKTVAPNAKTY
+1276 
-1291 NVRNLDAYVSFGDLQ
+1291 
-1306 AGTYYYR
+1306 
-1313 VFATNAANTNVAVVN
+1313 
-1328 QKFTVSDGS
+1328 
-1337 STTTDKLSMTGGV
+1337 
-1350 TIPNIKVGNVVS
+1350 
-1362 IRGTVTSAS
+1362 
-1371 SNLKSVTAG
+1371 
-1380 VYDSNNKLVTGKTA
+1380 
-1394 TPNAKTYNVS
+1394 
-1404 NLDAYVDFGSL
+1404 L

-1501 GKTVKPNAKSYDL
+1501 GKTAKPNAKSYDL

-1559 AQNKDKLTLSG
+1559 AQSKDKLTLSG

-1590 SATSN
+1590 SGTSN
-1595 ITSLTVGVFSSSG
+1595 ITSLTVGVFTSSG

-1643 YSVIATN
+1643 YGVVATN
-1650 GSYQNQIVSYQKFTV
+1650 SSYQNQIVSYQKFTV

>member
-1 MKASSER
+1 
-8 EWVLILNVKFY
+8 
-19 IISYIFLIV
+19 
-28 FVRILPPVLRKKS
+28 
-41 GRNLQQSAT
+41 
-50 EHIKQNALQ
+50 
-59 KGRGIMKNQNQVK
+59 MKNQNQVK

-92 AAMESVPLATE
+92 AAMVSTPDPTE
-103 QTEQVEEAVTET
+103 QTKEAVTEVL
-115 MPEESAPSDF
+115 PEEYAPADF
-125 LSISSNDA
+125 LSISGNDA
-133 IPDIIQGTP
+133 IPDIIRGTP

-180 VEYDLQNLNDAL
+180 VECDLQNLNDAL

-211 TNQNYT
+211 TNQNYI

-278 DSKHKMVTGKNAYP
+278 DSNHKMVTGKNAYP

-318 EITVTNGTHA
+318 EITVTNGTHT

-333 NQKFIVSSS
+333 NQKFTVSSS

-350 KITNSATIPNITVG
+350 KITNNATIPNIMVG

-385 GVFDANNTLITGNS
+385 GVFDANNTLVTGNS

-440 EAVNQKFTVSE
+440 EVVNQKFIVSE

-504 SVTGRTVVPNA
+504 SVTGRTIVPNA

-560 SGGSTTTT
+560 SDGSTTTT
-568 DTLSM
+568 DKLSM
-573 TGGVTIPN
+573 
-581 IKVGN
+581 
-586 VVSIRGTVTSAS
+586 
-598 SNLKSV
+598 
-604 TVGVYDSNNKL
+604 
-615 VTGKTVAPNAKTY
+615 
-628 NVRNLDAYVSFGN
+628 
-641 LKAGTYYYKVIA
+641 
-653 SNAANT
+653 
-659 NVAVVNQKFTVSDGS
+659 
-674 STTTDKLSITGGVT
+674 TGGVT

-733 NAKTYNIRNLDAYVS
+733 NAKTYN
-748 FGDLKAG
+748 
-755 TYYYKVIASNAANTN
+755 
-770 VAIVNQKF
+770 
-778 TVSDGSS
+778 
-785 TTTDKLSITGGVT
+785 
-798 IPNIKVGNVVSIR
+798 
-811 GTVTSASSNLK
+811 
-822 SVTVGVYDS
+822 
-831 SNKLVTG
+831 
-838 KTVAPNA
+838 
-845 KTYNVRNLDA
+845 VRNLDA

-860 DLKAGTYYYKVI
+860 D
-872 TSNAA
+872 
-877 NTNVAVVN
+877 
-885 QKFTVSD
+885 
-892 GSSTTTDT
+892 
-900 LSITGGVTIPNI
+900 
-912 KIGNVV
+912 
-918 SIRGTVTSASSNLK
+918 
-932 SVTVGVYDSNNKL
+932 
-945 VTGKTVAPNA
+945 
-955 KTYNVRNL
+955 
-963 DAYVSFGDLKAGTY
+963 
-977 YYKVIASN
+977 
-985 AANTNV
+985 
-991 AVVNQKFT
+991 
-999 VSDGSSTTTTDTLSI
+999 
-1014 TGGVTIPNIKV
+1014 
-1025 GNVVSIRGTVTSTS
+1025 
-1039 SNLKSVTVGVYDSNN
+1039 
-1054 KLVTGKTATPN
+1054 
-1065 AKTYNIRN
+1065 
-1073 LDAYVDFGS
+1073 
-1082 LKAGTYYYKVF
+1082 
-1093 ATNAT
+1093 
-1098 TTNFPVVEQKFTV
+1098 
-1111 SANGGT
+1111 
-1117 TSNTDTLSITGGT
+1117 
-1130 TVPNIKVGNTVVV
+1130 
-1143 QGTIQSKTSNITS
+1143 
-1156 LTVGV
+1156 
-1161 FDQNQKLVTG
+1161 
-1171 KTVHPNVRTYNVHN
+1171 
-1185 LDYYVNFGDLK
+1185 
-1196 AGTYYYKVIATN
+1196 
-1208 GAYTNQAVVNQ
+1208 
-1219 KFTVSDGSS
+1219 
-1228 TTTDKLSMTGGV
+1228 
-1240 TIPNIKV
+1240 
-1247 GNVVSIRGTVTSASS
+1247 
-1262 NLKSVTVGVYDSNN
+1262 
-1276 NLVTGKTVAPNAKTY
+1276 
-1291 NVRNLDAYVSFGDLQ
+1291 
-1306 AGTYYYR
+1306 
-1313 VFATNAANTNVAVVN
+1313 
-1328 QKFTVSDGS
+1328 
-1337 STTTDKLSMTGGV
+1337 
-1350 TIPNIKVGNVVS
+1350 
-1362 IRGTVTSAS
+1362 
-1371 SNLKSVTAG
+1371 
-1380 VYDSNNKLVTGKTA
+1380 
-1394 TPNAKTYNVS
+1394 
-1404 NLDAYVDFGSL
+1404 L

-1501 GKTVKPNAKSYDL
+1501 GKTAKPNAKSYDL

-1559 AQNKDKLTLSG
+1559 AQSKDKLTLSG

-1590 SATSN
+1590 SGTSN

-1643 YSVIATN
+1643 YGVIATN
-1650 GSYQNQIVSYQKFTV
+1650 SSYQNQIVSYQKFTV

>member
-1 MKASSER
+1 
-8 EWVLILNVKFY
+8 
-19 IISYIFLIV
+19 
-28 FVRILPPVLRKKS
+28 
-41 GRNLQQSAT
+41 
-50 EHIKQNALQ
+50 
-59 KGRGIMKNQNQVK
+59 MKNQNQIK

-92 AAMESVPLATE
+92 AAMVSTPDPTE
-103 QTEQVEEAVTET
+103 QTKEAVTEVL
-115 MPEESAPSDF
+115 PEEYAPADF
-125 LSISSNDA
+125 LSISGNDA
-133 IPDIIQGTP
+133 IPNIIQGTP
-142 IAINGVVKSD
+142 LAINGTVKSD

-180 VEYDLQNLNDAL
+180 VEYGLQNLNDAL

-211 TNQNYT
+211 TNQNYI

-278 DSKHKMVTGKNAYP
+278 DSNHKMVTGKNAYP

-318 EITVTNGTHA
+318 EITVTNGTHT

-333 NQKFIVSSS
+333 NQKFTVSSS

-350 KITNSATIPNITVG
+350 KITNNATIPNIMVG

-385 GVFDANNTLITGNS
+385 GVFDANNTLVTGNS

-440 EAVNQKFTVSE
+440 EAVNQKFIVSE

-504 SVTGRTVVPNA
+504 SVTGRTVVPNT

-560 SGGSTTTT
+560 SDGSTTTT
-568 DTLSM
+568 DKLSM

-628 NVRNLDAYVSFGN
+628 NVRNLDAYVSFGD

-674 STTTDKLSITGGVT
+674 TTTTDKLSITGGVT
-688 IPNIKVGNVVSIRG
+688 IPNIKV
-702 TVTSA
+702 
-707 SSNLKSV
+707 
-714 TVGVYDSNN
+714 
-723 KLVTGKTATP
+723 
-733 NAKTYNIRNLDAYVS
+733 
-748 FGDLKAG
+748 
-755 TYYYKVIASNAANTN
+755 
-770 VAIVNQKF
+770 
-778 TVSDGSS
+778 
-785 TTTDKLSITGGVT
+785 
-798 IPNIKVGNVVSIR
+798 
-811 GTVTSASSNLK
+811 
-822 SVTVGVYDS
+822 
-831 SNKLVTG
+831 
-838 KTVAPNA
+838 
-845 KTYNVRNLDA
+845 
-855 YVSFG
+855 
-860 DLKAGTYYYKVI
+860 
-872 TSNAA
+872 
-877 NTNVAVVN
+877 
-885 QKFTVSD
+885 
-892 GSSTTTDT
+892 
-900 LSITGGVTIPNI
+900 
-912 KIGNVV
+912 GNVV

-999 VSDGSSTTTTDTLSI
+999 VSDGSSTTTTDKLSI
-1014 TGGVTIPNIKV
+1014 
-1025 GNVVSIRGTVTSTS
+1025 
-1039 SNLKSVTVGVYDSNN
+1039 
-1054 KLVTGKTATPN
+1054 
-1065 AKTYNIRN
+1065 
-1073 LDAYVDFGS
+1073 
-1082 LKAGTYYYKVF
+1082 
-1093 ATNAT
+1093 
-1098 TTNFPVVEQKFTV
+1098 
-1111 SANGGT
+1111 
-1117 TSNTDTLSITGGT
+1117 
-1130 TVPNIKVGNTVVV
+1130 
-1143 QGTIQSKTSNITS
+1143 
-1156 LTVGV
+1156 
-1161 FDQNQKLVTG
+1161 
-1171 KTVHPNVRTYNVHN
+1171 
-1185 LDYYVNFGDLK
+1185 
-1196 AGTYYYKVIATN
+1196 
-1208 GAYTNQAVVNQ
+1208 
-1219 KFTVSDGSS
+1219 
-1228 TTTDKLSMTGGV
+1228 TGGV

-1276 NLVTGKTVAPNAKTY
+1276 KLVTGKTATPNAKTY
-1291 NVRNLDAYVSFGDLQ
+1291 NVRNLDAYVSFGD
-1306 AGTYYYR
+1306 
-1313 VFATNAANTNVAVVN
+1313 
-1328 QKFTVSDGS
+1328 
-1337 STTTDKLSMTGGV
+1337 
-1350 TIPNIKVGNVVS
+1350 
-1362 IRGTVTSAS
+1362 
-1371 SNLKSVTAG
+1371 
-1380 VYDSNNKLVTGKTA
+1380 
-1394 TPNAKTYNVS
+1394 
-1404 NLDAYVDFGSL
+1404 L

-1501 GKTVKPNAKSYDL
+1501 GKTAKPNAKSYDL

-1559 AQNKDKLTLSG
+1559 AQSKDKLTLSG

-1590 SATSN
+1590 SGTSN
-1595 ITSLTVGVFSSSG
+1595 ITSLTVGVFTSSG

-1643 YSVIATN
+1643 YGVVATN
-1650 GSYQNQIVSYQKFTV
+1650 SSYQNQIVSYQKFTV

>member
-1 MKASSER
+1 
-8 EWVLILNVKFY
+8 
-19 IISYIFLIV
+19 
-28 FVRILPPVLRKKS
+28 
-41 GRNLQQSAT
+41 
-50 EHIKQNALQ
+50 
-59 KGRGIMKNQNQVK
+59 MKNQNQVK

-103 QTEQVEEAVTET
+103 QTEQMEEAVTET
-115 MPEESAPSDF
+115 MPEESLSSDA

-142 IAINGVVKSD
+142 IAINGVVKSN

-211 TNQNYT
+211 TNQNYI

-278 DSKHKMVTGKNAYP
+278 DSNHKMVTGKNAYP

-318 EITVTNGTHA
+318 EITVTNGTHT

-333 NQKFIVSSS
+333 NQKFTVSSS

-350 KITNSATIPNITVG
+350 KITNNATIPNIMVG

-385 GVFDANNTLITGNS
+385 GVFDTNNTLVTGNS

-504 SVTGRTVVPNA
+504 SITGRTVVPNA

-560 SGGSTTTT
+560 SDGSSTTT
-568 DTLSM
+568 DKLSM

-604 TVGVYDSNNKL
+604 TVGVYDSNNKF
-615 VTGKTVAPNAKTY
+615 VTGKTATPNAKTY
-628 NVRNLDAYVSFGN
+628 NVRNLDAYVNFGN

-674 STTTDKLSITGGVT
+674 STTTDTLSITGGVT
-688 IPNIKVGNVVSIRG
+688 IPNIKV
-702 TVTSA
+702 
-707 SSNLKSV
+707 
-714 TVGVYDSNN
+714 
-723 KLVTGKTATP
+723 
-733 NAKTYNIRNLDAYVS
+733 
-748 FGDLKAG
+748 
-755 TYYYKVIASNAANTN
+755 
-770 VAIVNQKF
+770 
-778 TVSDGSS
+778 
-785 TTTDKLSITGGVT
+785 
-798 IPNIKVGNVVSIR
+798 
-811 GTVTSASSNLK
+811 
-822 SVTVGVYDS
+822 
-831 SNKLVTG
+831 
-838 KTVAPNA
+838 
-845 KTYNVRNLDA
+845 
-855 YVSFG
+855 
-860 DLKAGTYYYKVI
+860 
-872 TSNAA
+872 
-877 NTNVAVVN
+877 
-885 QKFTVSD
+885 
-892 GSSTTTDT
+892 
-900 LSITGGVTIPNI
+900 
-912 KIGNVV
+912 GNVV

-999 VSDGSSTTTTDTLSI
+999 VSDGSTTTTDT
-1014 TGGVTIPNIKV
+1014 
-1025 GNVVSIRGTVTSTS
+1025 
-1039 SNLKSVTVGVYDSNN
+1039 
-1054 KLVTGKTATPN
+1054 
-1065 AKTYNIRN
+1065 
-1073 LDAYVDFGS
+1073 
-1082 LKAGTYYYKVF
+1082 
-1093 ATNAT
+1093 
-1098 TTNFPVVEQKFTV
+1098 
-1111 SANGGT
+1111 
-1117 TSNTDTLSITGGT
+1117 
-1130 TVPNIKVGNTVVV
+1130 
-1143 QGTIQSKTSNITS
+1143 
-1156 LTVGV
+1156 
-1161 FDQNQKLVTG
+1161 
-1171 KTVHPNVRTYNVHN
+1171 
-1185 LDYYVNFGDLK
+1185 
-1196 AGTYYYKVIATN
+1196 
-1208 GAYTNQAVVNQ
+1208 
-1219 KFTVSDGSS
+1219 
-1228 TTTDKLSMTGGV
+1228 LSMTGGV

-1276 NLVTGKTVAPNAKTY
+1276 KLVTGKTATPNAKTY
-1291 NVRNLDAYVSFGDLQ
+1291 NVRNLDAYVSFGD
-1306 AGTYYYR
+1306 
-1313 VFATNAANTNVAVVN
+1313 
-1328 QKFTVSDGS
+1328 
-1337 STTTDKLSMTGGV
+1337 
-1350 TIPNIKVGNVVS
+1350 
-1362 IRGTVTSAS
+1362 
-1371 SNLKSVTAG
+1371 
-1380 VYDSNNKLVTGKTA
+1380 
-1394 TPNAKTYNVS
+1394 
-1404 NLDAYVDFGSL
+1404 L

-1501 GKTVKPNAKSYDL
+1501 GKTAKPNAKSYDL

-1559 AQNKDKLTLSG
+1559 AQSKDKLTLSG
-1570 GTTIPNIKVGKAV
+1570 GATIPNIKVGKAV

-1590 SATSN
+1590 SGTSN

-1643 YSVIATN
+1643 YGVIATN
-1650 GSYQNQIVSYQKFTV
+1650 SSYQNQIVSYQKFTV

>member
-1 MKASSER
+1 
-8 EWVLILNVKFY
+8 
-19 IISYIFLIV
+19 
-28 FVRILPPVLRKKS
+28 
-41 GRNLQQSAT
+41 
-50 EHIKQNALQ
+50 
-59 KGRGIMKNQNQVK
+59 MKNQNQIK

-92 AAMESVPLATE
+92 AAMVSTPDPTE
-103 QTEQVEEAVTET
+103 QTKEAVTEVL
-115 MPEESAPSDF
+115 PEEYAPADF
-125 LSISSNDA
+125 LSISGNDA
-133 IPDIIQGTP
+133 IPNIIQGTP
-142 IAINGVVKSD
+142 LAINGTVKSD

-211 TNQNYT
+211 TNQNYI

-222 FVVSSDPT
+222 FVISSDPT
-230 VQVGATEDAITIEN
+230 VQVEATEDAITIEN

-278 DSKHKMVTGKNAYP
+278 DSNHKMVTGKNAYP

-318 EITVTNGTHA
+318 EITVTNGTHT

-333 NQKFIVSSS
+333 NQKFTVSSS

-350 KITNSATIPNITVG
+350 KITNNATIPNIMVG

-385 GVFDANNTLITGNS
+385 GVFDANNTLVTGNS

-440 EAVNQKFTVSE
+440 EAVNQKFIVSE

-504 SVTGRTVVPNA
+504 SVTGRTIVPNA

-522 IDPYVKFGGLSAG
+522 IDPYVKFGGLSSG
-535 TYYYKVLVTN
+535 TYYYKILVTN

-560 SGGSTTTT
+560 SDGSTTTT
-568 DTLSM
+568 DKLSM

-581 IKVGN
+581 IKV
-586 VVSIRGTVTSAS
+586 
-598 SNLKSV
+598 
-604 TVGVYDSNNKL
+604 
-615 VTGKTVAPNAKTY
+615 
-628 NVRNLDAYVSFGN
+628 
-641 LKAGTYYYKVIA
+641 
-653 SNAANT
+653 
-659 NVAVVNQKFTVSDGS
+659 
-674 STTTDKLSITGGVT
+674 
-688 IPNIKVGNVVSIRG
+688 
-702 TVTSA
+702 
-707 SSNLKSV
+707 
-714 TVGVYDSNN
+714 
-723 KLVTGKTATP
+723 
-733 NAKTYNIRNLDAYVS
+733 
-748 FGDLKAG
+748 
-755 TYYYKVIASNAANTN
+755 
-770 VAIVNQKF
+770 
-778 TVSDGSS
+778 
-785 TTTDKLSITGGVT
+785 
-798 IPNIKVGNVVSIR
+798 
-811 GTVTSASSNLK
+811 
-822 SVTVGVYDS
+822 
-831 SNKLVTG
+831 
-838 KTVAPNA
+838 
-845 KTYNVRNLDA
+845 
-855 YVSFG
+855 
-860 DLKAGTYYYKVI
+860 
-872 TSNAA
+872 
-877 NTNVAVVN
+877 
-885 QKFTVSD
+885 
-892 GSSTTTDT
+892 
-900 LSITGGVTIPNI
+900 
-912 KIGNVV
+912 GNVV

-999 VSDGSSTTTTDTLSI
+999 VSDGSSTTT
-1014 TGGVTIPNIKV
+1014 
-1025 GNVVSIRGTVTSTS
+1025 
-1039 SNLKSVTVGVYDSNN
+1039 
-1054 KLVTGKTATPN
+1054 
-1065 AKTYNIRN
+1065 
-1073 LDAYVDFGS
+1073 
-1082 LKAGTYYYKVF
+1082 
-1093 ATNAT
+1093 
-1098 TTNFPVVEQKFTV
+1098 
-1111 SANGGT
+1111 
-1117 TSNTDTLSITGGT
+1117 
-1130 TVPNIKVGNTVVV
+1130 
-1143 QGTIQSKTSNITS
+1143 
-1156 LTVGV
+1156 
-1161 FDQNQKLVTG
+1161 
-1171 KTVHPNVRTYNVHN
+1171 
-1185 LDYYVNFGDLK
+1185 
-1196 AGTYYYKVIATN
+1196 
-1208 GAYTNQAVVNQ
+1208 
-1219 KFTVSDGSS
+1219 
-1228 TTTDKLSMTGGV
+1228 DKLSMTGGV

-1276 NLVTGKTVAPNAKTY
+1276 KLVTGKTATPNAKTY
-1291 NVRNLDAYVSFGDLQ
+1291 NVRNLDAYVSFGD
-1306 AGTYYYR
+1306 
-1313 VFATNAANTNVAVVN
+1313 
-1328 QKFTVSDGS
+1328 
-1337 STTTDKLSMTGGV
+1337 
-1350 TIPNIKVGNVVS
+1350 
-1362 IRGTVTSAS
+1362 
-1371 SNLKSVTAG
+1371 
-1380 VYDSNNKLVTGKTA
+1380 
-1394 TPNAKTYNVS
+1394 
-1404 NLDAYVDFGSL
+1404 L

-1501 GKTVKPNAKSYDL
+1501 GKTAKPNAKSYDL

-1559 AQNKDKLTLSG
+1559 AQSKDKLTLSG

-1590 SATSN
+1590 SGTSN

-1643 YSVIATN
+1643 YGVIATN
-1650 GSYQNQIVSYQKFTV
+1650 SSYQNQIVSYQKFTV

>member
-1 MKASSER
+1 MKVSSER
-8 EWVLILNVKFY
+8 EWVLVLNVKFY

-28 FVRILPPVLRKKS
+28 FVRILPLVLRKKS

-50 EHIKQNALQ
+50 EHIEQNALQ
-59 KGRGIMKNQNQVK
+59 KGRGIMKNQNQIK

-103 QTEQVEEAVTET
+103 QTEQMEEAVTET
-115 MPEESAPSDF
+115 MPEESLSSDA

-211 TNQNYT
+211 TNQNYI

-222 FVVSSDPT
+222 FVISSDPT
-230 VQVGATEDAITIEN
+230 VQVEATEDAITIEN

-278 DSKHKMVTGKNAYP
+278 DSNHKMVTGKNAYP

-318 EITVTNGTHA
+318 EIIVTNGTHM

-333 NQKFIVSSS
+333 NQKFTVSSS

-350 KITNSATIPNITVG
+350 KITNNATIPNIMVG

-385 GVFDANNTLITGNS
+385 GVFDANNTLVTGNS

-425 YYYKVLVTNAAHKDY
+425 YYYKVLVTNAAHKNY
-440 EAVNQKFTVSE
+440 EAVNQKFIVSE

-560 SGGSTTTT
+560 SDGSTTTT
-568 DTLSM
+568 DKLSM
-573 TGGVTIPN
+573 
-581 IKVGN
+581 
-586 VVSIRGTVTSAS
+586 
-598 SNLKSV
+598 
-604 TVGVYDSNNKL
+604 
-615 VTGKTVAPNAKTY
+615 
-628 NVRNLDAYVSFGN
+628 
-641 LKAGTYYYKVIA
+641 
-653 SNAANT
+653 
-659 NVAVVNQKFTVSDGS
+659 
-674 STTTDKLSITGGVT
+674 TGGVT

-733 NAKTYNIRNLDAYVS
+733 NAKTYN
-748 FGDLKAG
+748 
-755 TYYYKVIASNAANTN
+755 
-770 VAIVNQKF
+770 
-778 TVSDGSS
+778 
-785 TTTDKLSITGGVT
+785 
-798 IPNIKVGNVVSIR
+798 
-811 GTVTSASSNLK
+811 
-822 SVTVGVYDS
+822 
-831 SNKLVTG
+831 
-838 KTVAPNA
+838 
-845 KTYNVRNLDA
+845 VRNLDA

-860 DLKAGTYYYKVI
+860 D
-872 TSNAA
+872 
-877 NTNVAVVN
+877 
-885 QKFTVSD
+885 
-892 GSSTTTDT
+892 
-900 LSITGGVTIPNI
+900 
-912 KIGNVV
+912 
-918 SIRGTVTSASSNLK
+918 
-932 SVTVGVYDSNNKL
+932 
-945 VTGKTVAPNA
+945 
-955 KTYNVRNL
+955 
-963 DAYVSFGDLKAGTY
+963 
-977 YYKVIASN
+977 
-985 AANTNV
+985 
-991 AVVNQKFT
+991 
-999 VSDGSSTTTTDTLSI
+999 
-1014 TGGVTIPNIKV
+1014 
-1025 GNVVSIRGTVTSTS
+1025 
-1039 SNLKSVTVGVYDSNN
+1039 
-1054 KLVTGKTATPN
+1054 
-1065 AKTYNIRN
+1065 
-1073 LDAYVDFGS
+1073 
-1082 LKAGTYYYKVF
+1082 
-1093 ATNAT
+1093 
-1098 TTNFPVVEQKFTV
+1098 
-1111 SANGGT
+1111 
-1117 TSNTDTLSITGGT
+1117 
-1130 TVPNIKVGNTVVV
+1130 
-1143 QGTIQSKTSNITS
+1143 
-1156 LTVGV
+1156 
-1161 FDQNQKLVTG
+1161 
-1171 KTVHPNVRTYNVHN
+1171 
-1185 LDYYVNFGDLK
+1185 
-1196 AGTYYYKVIATN
+1196 
-1208 GAYTNQAVVNQ
+1208 
-1219 KFTVSDGSS
+1219 
-1228 TTTDKLSMTGGV
+1228 
-1240 TIPNIKV
+1240 
-1247 GNVVSIRGTVTSASS
+1247 
-1262 NLKSVTVGVYDSNN
+1262 
-1276 NLVTGKTVAPNAKTY
+1276 
-1291 NVRNLDAYVSFGDLQ
+1291 
-1306 AGTYYYR
+1306 
-1313 VFATNAANTNVAVVN
+1313 
-1328 QKFTVSDGS
+1328 
-1337 STTTDKLSMTGGV
+1337 
-1350 TIPNIKVGNVVS
+1350 
-1362 IRGTVTSAS
+1362 
-1371 SNLKSVTAG
+1371 
-1380 VYDSNNKLVTGKTA
+1380 
-1394 TPNAKTYNVS
+1394 
-1404 NLDAYVDFGSL
+1404 L

-1501 GKTVKPNAKSYDL
+1501 GKTAKPNAKSYDL

-1559 AQNKDKLTLSG
+1559 AQSKDKLTLSG

-1590 SATSN
+1590 SGTSN
-1595 ITSLTVGVFSSSG
+1595 ITSLTVGVFTSSG

-1643 YSVIATN
+1643 YGVVATN
-1650 GSYQNQIVSYQKFTV
+1650 SSYQNQIVSYQKFTV

>member
-1 MKASSER
+1 
-8 EWVLILNVKFY
+8 
-19 IISYIFLIV
+19 
-28 FVRILPPVLRKKS
+28 
-41 GRNLQQSAT
+41 
-50 EHIKQNALQ
+50 
-59 KGRGIMKNQNQVK
+59 MKNQNQIK

-92 AAMESVPLATE
+92 AAMVSTPDPTE
-103 QTEQVEEAVTET
+103 QTEQMEEAVTET
-115 MPEESAPSDF
+115 MPEESLSSDA

-192 PFENLQAGTYQY
+192 PFENLQDGTYQY

-211 TNQNYT
+211 TNQNYI

-278 DSKHKMVTGKNAYP
+278 DSNHKMVTGKNAYP

-318 EITVTNGTHA
+318 EITVTNGTHT

-333 NQKFIVSSS
+333 NQKFTVSSS

-350 KITNSATIPNITVG
+350 KITNNATIPNIMVG

-385 GVFDANNTLITGNS
+385 GVFDANNTLVTGNS
-399 ASPNAKTY
+399 ASPNAKIY

-440 EAVNQKFTVSE
+440 EAVNQKFIVSE

-515 KSYDVSK
+515 KTYNVRNLDV
-522 IDPYVKFGGLSAG
+522 YVSFGDLKAG
-535 TYYYKVLVTN
+535 TYYYKVIASNAANTN
-545 ATHTNY
+545 V

-560 SGGSTTTT
+560 SDGSTTTT
-568 DTLSM
+568 DKLSI

-628 NVRNLDAYVSFGN
+628 NVRNLDVYVSFGD

-674 STTTDKLSITGGVT
+674 TTTTDKLSITGGVT

-733 NAKTYNIRNLDAYVS
+733 NAKTYN
-748 FGDLKAG
+748 
-755 TYYYKVIASNAANTN
+755 
-770 VAIVNQKF
+770 
-778 TVSDGSS
+778 
-785 TTTDKLSITGGVT
+785 
-798 IPNIKVGNVVSIR
+798 
-811 GTVTSASSNLK
+811 
-822 SVTVGVYDS
+822 
-831 SNKLVTG
+831 
-838 KTVAPNA
+838 
-845 KTYNVRNLDA
+845 VRNLDA

-860 DLKAGTYYYKVI
+860 D
-872 TSNAA
+872 
-877 NTNVAVVN
+877 
-885 QKFTVSD
+885 
-892 GSSTTTDT
+892 
-900 LSITGGVTIPNI
+900 
-912 KIGNVV
+912 
-918 SIRGTVTSASSNLK
+918 
-932 SVTVGVYDSNNKL
+932 
-945 VTGKTVAPNA
+945 
-955 KTYNVRNL
+955 
-963 DAYVSFGDLKAGTY
+963 
-977 YYKVIASN
+977 
-985 AANTNV
+985 
-991 AVVNQKFT
+991 
-999 VSDGSSTTTTDTLSI
+999 
-1014 TGGVTIPNIKV
+1014 
-1025 GNVVSIRGTVTSTS
+1025 
-1039 SNLKSVTVGVYDSNN
+1039 
-1054 KLVTGKTATPN
+1054 
-1065 AKTYNIRN
+1065 
-1073 LDAYVDFGS
+1073 
-1082 LKAGTYYYKVF
+1082 
-1093 ATNAT
+1093 
-1098 TTNFPVVEQKFTV
+1098 
-1111 SANGGT
+1111 
-1117 TSNTDTLSITGGT
+1117 
-1130 TVPNIKVGNTVVV
+1130 
-1143 QGTIQSKTSNITS
+1143 
-1156 LTVGV
+1156 
-1161 FDQNQKLVTG
+1161 
-1171 KTVHPNVRTYNVHN
+1171 
-1185 LDYYVNFGDLK
+1185 
-1196 AGTYYYKVIATN
+1196 
-1208 GAYTNQAVVNQ
+1208 
-1219 KFTVSDGSS
+1219 
-1228 TTTDKLSMTGGV
+1228 
-1240 TIPNIKV
+1240 
-1247 GNVVSIRGTVTSASS
+1247 
-1262 NLKSVTVGVYDSNN
+1262 
-1276 NLVTGKTVAPNAKTY
+1276 
-1291 NVRNLDAYVSFGDLQ
+1291 
-1306 AGTYYYR
+1306 
-1313 VFATNAANTNVAVVN
+1313 
-1328 QKFTVSDGS
+1328 
-1337 STTTDKLSMTGGV
+1337 
-1350 TIPNIKVGNVVS
+1350 
-1362 IRGTVTSAS
+1362 
-1371 SNLKSVTAG
+1371 
-1380 VYDSNNKLVTGKTA
+1380 
-1394 TPNAKTYNVS
+1394 
-1404 NLDAYVDFGSL
+1404 L

-1501 GKTVKPNAKSYDL
+1501 GKTAKPNAKSYDL

-1554 AKSGS
+1554 AKGGS
-1559 AQNKDKLTLSG
+1559 SQSQDRLTLSG
-1570 GTTIPNIKVGKAV
+1570 GRTIPNIKVGKAV

-1595 ITSLTVGVFSSSG
+1595 ITSLTVGVFTASG
-1608 NLVTGKTVRP
+1608 NFVTGKTVKP
-1618 NAKSYDI
+1618 NAKSYD
-1625 HQVDAY
+1625 VSRLDNY
-1631 VNFNLLS
+1631 VNFNILS
-1638 PDTYY
+1638 ADTYY
-1643 YSVIATN
+1643 YGIIATN
-1650 GSYQNQIVSYQKFTV
+1650 GSYQNQIVSYQKFKV
-1665 TK
+1665 TE

>member
-1 MKASSER
+1 
-8 EWVLILNVKFY
+8 
-19 IISYIFLIV
+19 
-28 FVRILPPVLRKKS
+28 
-41 GRNLQQSAT
+41 
-50 EHIKQNALQ
+50 
-59 KGRGIMKNQNQVK
+59 MKNQNQIK

-92 AAMESVPLATE
+92 AAMVSTPDPTE
-103 QTEQVEEAVTET
+103 QTKEAVTEVL
-115 MPEESAPSDF
+115 PEEYAPADF
-125 LSISSNDA
+125 LSISGNDA
-133 IPDIIQGTP
+133 IPNIIQGTP
-142 IAINGVVKSD
+142 LAINGTVKSD

-211 TNQNYT
+211 TNQNYI

-222 FVVSSDPT
+222 FVISSDPT
-230 VQVGATEDAITIEN
+230 VQVEATEDAITIEN

-278 DSKHKMVTGKNAYP
+278 DSNHKMVTGKNAYP

-318 EITVTNGTHA
+318 EITVTNGTHT

-333 NQKFIVSSS
+333 NQKFTVSSS

-350 KITNSATIPNITVG
+350 KITNNATIPNIMVG

-385 GVFDANNTLITGNS
+385 GVFDANNTLVTGNS

-440 EAVNQKFTVSE
+440 EAVNQKFIVSE

-504 SVTGRTVVPNA
+504 SVTGRTIVPNA

-522 IDPYVKFGGLSAG
+522 IDPYVKFGGLSSG
-535 TYYYKVLVTN
+535 TYYYKILVTN

-560 SGGSTTTT
+560 SDGSTTTT
-568 DTLSM
+568 DKLSM

-581 IKVGN
+581 IKV
-586 VVSIRGTVTSAS
+586 
-598 SNLKSV
+598 
-604 TVGVYDSNNKL
+604 
-615 VTGKTVAPNAKTY
+615 
-628 NVRNLDAYVSFGN
+628 
-641 LKAGTYYYKVIA
+641 
-653 SNAANT
+653 
-659 NVAVVNQKFTVSDGS
+659 
-674 STTTDKLSITGGVT
+674 
-688 IPNIKVGNVVSIRG
+688 
-702 TVTSA
+702 
-707 SSNLKSV
+707 
-714 TVGVYDSNN
+714 
-723 KLVTGKTATP
+723 
-733 NAKTYNIRNLDAYVS
+733 
-748 FGDLKAG
+748 
-755 TYYYKVIASNAANTN
+755 
-770 VAIVNQKF
+770 
-778 TVSDGSS
+778 
-785 TTTDKLSITGGVT
+785 
-798 IPNIKVGNVVSIR
+798 
-811 GTVTSASSNLK
+811 
-822 SVTVGVYDS
+822 
-831 SNKLVTG
+831 
-838 KTVAPNA
+838 
-845 KTYNVRNLDA
+845 
-855 YVSFG
+855 
-860 DLKAGTYYYKVI
+860 
-872 TSNAA
+872 
-877 NTNVAVVN
+877 
-885 QKFTVSD
+885 
-892 GSSTTTDT
+892 
-900 LSITGGVTIPNI
+900 
-912 KIGNVV
+912 GNVV

-999 VSDGSSTTTTDTLSI
+999 VSDGST
-1014 TGGVTIPNIKV
+1014 
-1025 GNVVSIRGTVTSTS
+1025 
-1039 SNLKSVTVGVYDSNN
+1039 
-1054 KLVTGKTATPN
+1054 
-1065 AKTYNIRN
+1065 
-1073 LDAYVDFGS
+1073 
-1082 LKAGTYYYKVF
+1082 
-1093 ATNAT
+1093 
-1098 TTNFPVVEQKFTV
+1098 
-1111 SANGGT
+1111 
-1117 TSNTDTLSITGGT
+1117 
-1130 TVPNIKVGNTVVV
+1130 
-1143 QGTIQSKTSNITS
+1143 
-1156 LTVGV
+1156 
-1161 FDQNQKLVTG
+1161 
-1171 KTVHPNVRTYNVHN
+1171 
-1185 LDYYVNFGDLK
+1185 
-1196 AGTYYYKVIATN
+1196 
-1208 GAYTNQAVVNQ
+1208 
-1219 KFTVSDGSS
+1219 

-1276 NLVTGKTVAPNAKTY
+1276 KLVTGKTATPNAKTY
-1291 NVRNLDAYVSFGDLQ
+1291 NVRNLDAYVSFGD
-1306 AGTYYYR
+1306 
-1313 VFATNAANTNVAVVN
+1313 
-1328 QKFTVSDGS
+1328 
-1337 STTTDKLSMTGGV
+1337 
-1350 TIPNIKVGNVVS
+1350 
-1362 IRGTVTSAS
+1362 
-1371 SNLKSVTAG
+1371 
-1380 VYDSNNKLVTGKTA
+1380 
-1394 TPNAKTYNVS
+1394 
-1404 NLDAYVDFGSL
+1404 L

-1501 GKTVKPNAKSYDL
+1501 GKTAKPNAKSYDL

-1559 AQNKDKLTLSG
+1559 AQSKDKLTLSG

-1590 SATSN
+1590 SGTSN
-1595 ITSLTVGVFSSSG
+1595 ITSLTVGVFTSSG

-1643 YSVIATN
+1643 YGVVATN
-1650 GSYQNQIVSYQKFTV
+1650 SSYQNQIVSYQKFTV

>member
-1 MKASSER
+1 
-8 EWVLILNVKFY
+8 
-19 IISYIFLIV
+19 
-28 FVRILPPVLRKKS
+28 
-41 GRNLQQSAT
+41 
-50 EHIKQNALQ
+50 
-59 KGRGIMKNQNQVK
+59 MKNQNQIK

-103 QTEQVEEAVTET
+103 QTEQMEEAVTET
-115 MPEESAPSDF
+115 MPEESLSSDA

-142 IAINGVVKSD
+142 LAINGTVKSD

-159 TVGVYN
+159 TAGVYD
-165 AAGEQV
+165 ATGKQV
-171 IGKTLSPNQ
+171 LGKTLSPNQ
-180 VEYDLQNLNDAL
+180 VEFNLQSLNDDL
-192 PFENLQAGTYQY
+192 PFETLQAGTYHY

-211 TNQNYT
+211 THQDFT

-278 DSKHKMVTGKNAYP
+278 DSNHKMVTGKNAYP

-318 EITVTNGTHA
+318 EITVTNGTHT

-333 NQKFIVSSS
+333 NQKFTVSSS

-350 KITNSATIPNITVG
+350 KITNNATIPNIMVG

-385 GVFDANNTLITGNS
+385 GVFDANNTLVTGNS

-407 NVANM
+407 NIANM

-440 EAVNQKFTVSE
+440 EAVNQKFIVSK

-560 SGGSTTTT
+560 SDGSTTTT
-568 DTLSM
+568 DKLSI

-628 NVRNLDAYVSFGN
+628 NVRNLDAYVNFGD

-674 STTTDKLSITGGVT
+674 TTTTDKLSITGGVT

-733 NAKTYNIRNLDAYVS
+733 NAKTYN
-748 FGDLKAG
+748 
-755 TYYYKVIASNAANTN
+755 
-770 VAIVNQKF
+770 
-778 TVSDGSS
+778 
-785 TTTDKLSITGGVT
+785 
-798 IPNIKVGNVVSIR
+798 
-811 GTVTSASSNLK
+811 
-822 SVTVGVYDS
+822 
-831 SNKLVTG
+831 
-838 KTVAPNA
+838 
-845 KTYNVRNLDA
+845 VRNLDA

-860 DLKAGTYYYKVI
+860 D
-872 TSNAA
+872 
-877 NTNVAVVN
+877 
-885 QKFTVSD
+885 
-892 GSSTTTDT
+892 
-900 LSITGGVTIPNI
+900 
-912 KIGNVV
+912 
-918 SIRGTVTSASSNLK
+918 
-932 SVTVGVYDSNNKL
+932 
-945 VTGKTVAPNA
+945 
-955 KTYNVRNL
+955 
-963 DAYVSFGDLKAGTY
+963 
-977 YYKVIASN
+977 
-985 AANTNV
+985 
-991 AVVNQKFT
+991 
-999 VSDGSSTTTTDTLSI
+999 
-1014 TGGVTIPNIKV
+1014 
-1025 GNVVSIRGTVTSTS
+1025 
-1039 SNLKSVTVGVYDSNN
+1039 
-1054 KLVTGKTATPN
+1054 
-1065 AKTYNIRN
+1065 
-1073 LDAYVDFGS
+1073 
-1082 LKAGTYYYKVF
+1082 
-1093 ATNAT
+1093 
-1098 TTNFPVVEQKFTV
+1098 
-1111 SANGGT
+1111 
-1117 TSNTDTLSITGGT
+1117 
-1130 TVPNIKVGNTVVV
+1130 
-1143 QGTIQSKTSNITS
+1143 
-1156 LTVGV
+1156 
-1161 FDQNQKLVTG
+1161 
-1171 KTVHPNVRTYNVHN
+1171 
-1185 LDYYVNFGDLK
+1185 
-1196 AGTYYYKVIATN
+1196 
-1208 GAYTNQAVVNQ
+1208 
-1219 KFTVSDGSS
+1219 
-1228 TTTDKLSMTGGV
+1228 
-1240 TIPNIKV
+1240 
-1247 GNVVSIRGTVTSASS
+1247 
-1262 NLKSVTVGVYDSNN
+1262 
-1276 NLVTGKTVAPNAKTY
+1276 
-1291 NVRNLDAYVSFGDLQ
+1291 
-1306 AGTYYYR
+1306 
-1313 VFATNAANTNVAVVN
+1313 
-1328 QKFTVSDGS
+1328 
-1337 STTTDKLSMTGGV
+1337 
-1350 TIPNIKVGNVVS
+1350 
-1362 IRGTVTSAS
+1362 
-1371 SNLKSVTAG
+1371 
-1380 VYDSNNKLVTGKTA
+1380 
-1394 TPNAKTYNVS
+1394 
-1404 NLDAYVDFGSL
+1404 L

-1501 GKTVKPNAKSYDL
+1501 GKTAKPNAKSYDL

-1554 AKSGS
+1554 AKGGS
-1559 AQNKDKLTLSG
+1559 SQSQDRLTLSG
-1570 GTTIPNIKVGKAV
+1570 GRTIPNIKVGKAV

-1595 ITSLTVGVFSSSG
+1595 ITSLTVGVFTASG
-1608 NLVTGKTVRP
+1608 NFVTGKTVKP
-1618 NAKSYDI
+1618 NAKSYD
-1625 HQVDAY
+1625 VSRLDNY
-1631 VNFNLLS
+1631 VNFNILS
-1638 PDTYY
+1638 ADTYY
-1643 YSVIATN
+1643 YGIIATN
-1650 GSYQNQIVSYQKFTV
+1650 GSYQNQIVSYQKFKV
-1665 TK
+1665 TE

>member
-1 MKASSER
+1 
-8 EWVLILNVKFY
+8 
-19 IISYIFLIV
+19 
-28 FVRILPPVLRKKS
+28 
-41 GRNLQQSAT
+41 
-50 EHIKQNALQ
+50 
-59 KGRGIMKNQNQVK
+59 MKNQNQIK

-103 QTEQVEEAVTET
+103 QTEQMEEAVTET
-115 MPEESAPSDF
+115 MPEESLSSDA

-142 IAINGVVKSD
+142 LAINGTVKSD

-192 PFENLQAGTYQY
+192 PFETLQAGTYHY

-211 TNQNYT
+211 THQDFT

-278 DSKHKMVTGKNAYP
+278 DSNHKMVTGKNAYP

-318 EITVTNGTHA
+318 EITVTNGTHT

-333 NQKFIVSSS
+333 NQKFTVSSS

-350 KITNSATIPNITVG
+350 KITNNATIPNIMVG

-385 GVFDANNTLITGNS
+385 GVFDANNTLVTGNS
-399 ASPNAKTY
+399 ASPNAKIY

-440 EAVNQKFTVSE
+440 EAVNQKFIVSE

-560 SGGSTTTT
+560 SDDST
-568 DTLSM
+568 
-573 TGGVTIPN
+573 
-581 IKVGN
+581 
-586 VVSIRGTVTSAS
+586 
-598 SNLKSV
+598 
-604 TVGVYDSNNKL
+604 
-615 VTGKTVAPNAKTY
+615 
-628 NVRNLDAYVSFGN
+628 
-641 LKAGTYYYKVIA
+641 
-653 SNAANT
+653 
-659 NVAVVNQKFTVSDGS
+659 
-674 STTTDKLSITGGVT
+674 TTTDKLSITGGVT

-733 NAKTYNIRNLDAYVS
+733 NAKTYNVRNLDAYVS

-770 VAIVNQKF
+770 VAVVNQKF
-778 TVSDGSS
+778 TVSDGST

-811 GTVTSASSNLK
+811 GTVA
-822 SVTVGVYDS
+822 
-831 SNKLVTG
+831 
-838 KTVAPNA
+838 
-845 KTYNVRNLDA
+845 
-855 YVSFG
+855 
-860 DLKAGTYYYKVI
+860 
-872 TSNAA
+872 
-877 NTNVAVVN
+877 
-885 QKFTVSD
+885 
-892 GSSTTTDT
+892 
-900 LSITGGVTIPNI
+900 
-912 KIGNVV
+912 
-918 SIRGTVTSASSNLK
+918 SASSNLK

-999 VSDGSSTTTTDTLSI
+999 VSDGSTTTTDKLSI

-1025 GNVVSIRGTVTSTS
+1025 GNVVSIRGTITSAS

-1065 AKTYNIRN
+1065 AKTYN
-1073 LDAYVDFGS
+1073 
-1082 LKAGTYYYKVF
+1082 
-1093 ATNAT
+1093 
-1098 TTNFPVVEQKFTV
+1098 
-1111 SANGGT
+1111 
-1117 TSNTDTLSITGGT
+1117 
-1130 TVPNIKVGNTVVV
+1130 
-1143 QGTIQSKTSNITS
+1143 
-1156 LTVGV
+1156 
-1161 FDQNQKLVTG
+1161 
-1171 KTVHPNVRTYNVHN
+1171 
-1185 LDYYVNFGDLK
+1185 
-1196 AGTYYYKVIATN
+1196 
-1208 GAYTNQAVVNQ
+1208 
-1219 KFTVSDGSS
+1219 
-1228 TTTDKLSMTGGV
+1228 
-1240 TIPNIKV
+1240 
-1247 GNVVSIRGTVTSASS
+1247 
-1262 NLKSVTVGVYDSNN
+1262 
-1276 NLVTGKTVAPNAKTY
+1276 
-1291 NVRNLDAYVSFGDLQ
+1291 VRNLDAYVSFGD
-1306 AGTYYYR
+1306 
-1313 VFATNAANTNVAVVN
+1313 
-1328 QKFTVSDGS
+1328 
-1337 STTTDKLSMTGGV
+1337 
-1350 TIPNIKVGNVVS
+1350 
-1362 IRGTVTSAS
+1362 
-1371 SNLKSVTAG
+1371 
-1380 VYDSNNKLVTGKTA
+1380 
-1394 TPNAKTYNVS
+1394 
-1404 NLDAYVDFGSL
+1404 L

-1501 GKTVKPNAKSYDL
+1501 GKTAKPNAKSYDL

-1559 AQNKDKLTLSG
+1559 AQSKDKLTLSG

-1590 SATSN
+1590 SGTSN
-1595 ITSLTVGVFSSSG
+1595 ITSLTVGVFTSSG

-1643 YSVIATN
+1643 YGVVATN
-1650 GSYQNQIVSYQKFTV
+1650 SSYQNQIVSYQKFKV
-1665 TK
+1665 TE

>member
-1 MKASSER
+1 
-8 EWVLILNVKFY
+8 
-19 IISYIFLIV
+19 
-28 FVRILPPVLRKKS
+28 
-41 GRNLQQSAT
+41 
-50 EHIKQNALQ
+50 
-59 KGRGIMKNQNQVK
+59 MKNQNQIK

-92 AAMESVPLATE
+92 AAMVSTPDPTE
-103 QTEQVEEAVTET
+103 QTKEAVTEVL
-115 MPEESAPSDF
+115 PEEYAPADF
-125 LSISSNDA
+125 LSISGNDA
-133 IPDIIQGTP
+133 IPNIIQGTP
-142 IAINGVVKSD
+142 LAINGTVKSD

-211 TNQNYT
+211 TNQNYI

-222 FVVSSDPT
+222 FVISSDPT
-230 VQVGATEDAITIEN
+230 VQVEATEDAITIEN

-278 DSKHKMVTGKNAYP
+278 DSNHKMVTGKNAYP

-318 EITVTNGTHA
+318 EIIVTNGTHM

-333 NQKFIVSSS
+333 NQKFTVSSS

-350 KITNSATIPNITVG
+350 KITNNATIPNIMVG

-385 GVFDANNTLITGNS
+385 GVFDANNTLVTGNS

-440 EAVNQKFTVSE
+440 EAVNQKFIVSE

-504 SVTGRTVVPNA
+504 SVTGRTIVPNA

-560 SGGSTTTT
+560 SDGST
-568 DTLSM
+568 
-573 TGGVTIPN
+573 
-581 IKVGN
+581 
-586 VVSIRGTVTSAS
+586 
-598 SNLKSV
+598 
-604 TVGVYDSNNKL
+604 
-615 VTGKTVAPNAKTY
+615 
-628 NVRNLDAYVSFGN
+628 
-641 LKAGTYYYKVIA
+641 
-653 SNAANT
+653 
-659 NVAVVNQKFTVSDGS
+659 
-674 STTTDKLSITGGVT
+674 TTTDKLSITGGVT
-688 IPNIKVGNVVSIRG
+688 IPNIKV
-702 TVTSA
+702 
-707 SSNLKSV
+707 
-714 TVGVYDSNN
+714 
-723 KLVTGKTATP
+723 
-733 NAKTYNIRNLDAYVS
+733 
-748 FGDLKAG
+748 
-755 TYYYKVIASNAANTN
+755 
-770 VAIVNQKF
+770 
-778 TVSDGSS
+778 
-785 TTTDKLSITGGVT
+785 
-798 IPNIKVGNVVSIR
+798 
-811 GTVTSASSNLK
+811 
-822 SVTVGVYDS
+822 
-831 SNKLVTG
+831 
-838 KTVAPNA
+838 
-845 KTYNVRNLDA
+845 
-855 YVSFG
+855 
-860 DLKAGTYYYKVI
+860 
-872 TSNAA
+872 
-877 NTNVAVVN
+877 
-885 QKFTVSD
+885 
-892 GSSTTTDT
+892 
-900 LSITGGVTIPNI
+900 
-912 KIGNVV
+912 GNVV

-999 VSDGSSTTTTDTLSI
+999 VSDGSTTTM
-1014 TGGVTIPNIKV
+1014 
-1025 GNVVSIRGTVTSTS
+1025 
-1039 SNLKSVTVGVYDSNN
+1039 
-1054 KLVTGKTATPN
+1054 
-1065 AKTYNIRN
+1065 
-1073 LDAYVDFGS
+1073 
-1082 LKAGTYYYKVF
+1082 
-1093 ATNAT
+1093 
-1098 TTNFPVVEQKFTV
+1098 
-1111 SANGGT
+1111 
-1117 TSNTDTLSITGGT
+1117 
-1130 TVPNIKVGNTVVV
+1130 
-1143 QGTIQSKTSNITS
+1143 
-1156 LTVGV
+1156 
-1161 FDQNQKLVTG
+1161 
-1171 KTVHPNVRTYNVHN
+1171 
-1185 LDYYVNFGDLK
+1185 
-1196 AGTYYYKVIATN
+1196 
-1208 GAYTNQAVVNQ
+1208 
-1219 KFTVSDGSS
+1219 
-1228 TTTDKLSMTGGV
+1228 DKLSMTGGV

-1276 NLVTGKTVAPNAKTY
+1276 KLVTGKTATPNAKTY
-1291 NVRNLDAYVSFGDLQ
+1291 NVRNLDAYVSFGD
-1306 AGTYYYR
+1306 
-1313 VFATNAANTNVAVVN
+1313 
-1328 QKFTVSDGS
+1328 
-1337 STTTDKLSMTGGV
+1337 
-1350 TIPNIKVGNVVS
+1350 
-1362 IRGTVTSAS
+1362 
-1371 SNLKSVTAG
+1371 
-1380 VYDSNNKLVTGKTA
+1380 
-1394 TPNAKTYNVS
+1394 
-1404 NLDAYVDFGSL
+1404 L

-1501 GKTVKPNAKSYDL
+1501 GKTAKPNAKSYDL

-1559 AQNKDKLTLSG
+1559 AQSKDKLTLSG

-1595 ITSLTVGVFSSSG
+1595 ITSLTVGVFTSSG

-1643 YSVIATN
+1643 YGVVATN
-1650 GSYQNQIVSYQKFTV
+1650 SSYQNQIVSYQKFTV

>member
-1 MKASSER
+1 
-8 EWVLILNVKFY
+8 
-19 IISYIFLIV
+19 
-28 FVRILPPVLRKKS
+28 
-41 GRNLQQSAT
+41 
-50 EHIKQNALQ
+50 
-59 KGRGIMKNQNQVK
+59 MKNQNQVK

-103 QTEQVEEAVTET
+103 QTEQMEEAVTET
-115 MPEESAPSDF
+115 MPEESLSSDA

-142 IAINGVVKSD
+142 IAINGVVKSN

-211 TNQNYT
+211 TNQNYI

-278 DSKHKMVTGKNAYP
+278 DSNHKMVTGKNAYP

-318 EITVTNGTHA
+318 EITVTNGTHT

-333 NQKFIVSSS
+333 NQKFAVSSS

-350 KITNSATIPNITVG
+350 KITNNATIPNIMVG

-385 GVFDANNTLITGNS
+385 GVFDANNTLVTGNS

-494 IVGIYREDGT
+494 IVGIYRQDGT

-560 SGGSTTTT
+560 SDGSTTTTDKLSMTGGVTIPNIKVGNVVSIRGTVTSASSNLKSVTVGVYDSNNKLVTGKTATPNAKTYNVRNLDAYVNFGNLKAGTYYYKVIASNAANTNVAVVNQKFTVSDGSTTTT

-615 VTGKTVAPNAKTY
+615 VTGKT
-628 NVRNLDAYVSFGN
+628 
-641 LKAGTYYYKVIA
+641 
-653 SNAANT
+653 
-659 NVAVVNQKFTVSDGS
+659 
-674 STTTDKLSITGGVT
+674 
-688 IPNIKVGNVVSIRG
+688 
-702 TVTSA
+702 
-707 SSNLKSV
+707 
-714 TVGVYDSNN
+714 
-723 KLVTGKTATP
+723 AT
-733 NAKTYNIRNLDAYVS
+733 
-748 FGDLKAG
+748 
-755 TYYYKVIASNAANTN
+755 
-770 VAIVNQKF
+770 
-778 TVSDGSS
+778 
-785 TTTDKLSITGGVT
+785 
-798 IPNIKVGNVVSIR
+798 
-811 GTVTSASSNLK
+811 
-822 SVTVGVYDS
+822 
-831 SNKLVTG
+831 
-838 KTVAPNA
+838 PNA

-860 DLKAGTYYYKVI
+860 D
-872 TSNAA
+872 
-877 NTNVAVVN
+877 
-885 QKFTVSD
+885 
-892 GSSTTTDT
+892 
-900 LSITGGVTIPNI
+900 
-912 KIGNVV
+912 
-918 SIRGTVTSASSNLK
+918 
-932 SVTVGVYDSNNKL
+932 
-945 VTGKTVAPNA
+945 
-955 KTYNVRNL
+955 
-963 DAYVSFGDLKAGTY
+963 
-977 YYKVIASN
+977 
-985 AANTNV
+985 
-991 AVVNQKFT
+991 
-999 VSDGSSTTTTDTLSI
+999 
-1014 TGGVTIPNIKV
+1014 
-1025 GNVVSIRGTVTSTS
+1025 
-1039 SNLKSVTVGVYDSNN
+1039 
-1054 KLVTGKTATPN
+1054 
-1065 AKTYNIRN
+1065 
-1073 LDAYVDFGS
+1073 
-1082 LKAGTYYYKVF
+1082 
-1093 ATNAT
+1093 
-1098 TTNFPVVEQKFTV
+1098 
-1111 SANGGT
+1111 
-1117 TSNTDTLSITGGT
+1117 
-1130 TVPNIKVGNTVVV
+1130 
-1143 QGTIQSKTSNITS
+1143 
-1156 LTVGV
+1156 
-1161 FDQNQKLVTG
+1161 
-1171 KTVHPNVRTYNVHN
+1171 
-1185 LDYYVNFGDLK
+1185 
-1196 AGTYYYKVIATN
+1196 
-1208 GAYTNQAVVNQ
+1208 
-1219 KFTVSDGSS
+1219 
-1228 TTTDKLSMTGGV
+1228 
-1240 TIPNIKV
+1240 
-1247 GNVVSIRGTVTSASS
+1247 
-1262 NLKSVTVGVYDSNN
+1262 
-1276 NLVTGKTVAPNAKTY
+1276 
-1291 NVRNLDAYVSFGDLQ
+1291 
-1306 AGTYYYR
+1306 
-1313 VFATNAANTNVAVVN
+1313 
-1328 QKFTVSDGS
+1328 
-1337 STTTDKLSMTGGV
+1337 
-1350 TIPNIKVGNVVS
+1350 
-1362 IRGTVTSAS
+1362 
-1371 SNLKSVTAG
+1371 
-1380 VYDSNNKLVTGKTA
+1380 
-1394 TPNAKTYNVS
+1394 
-1404 NLDAYVDFGSL
+1404 L

-1501 GKTVKPNAKSYDL
+1501 GKTAKPNAKSYDL

-1559 AQNKDKLTLSG
+1559 AQSKDKLTLSG

-1590 SATSN
+1590 SGTSN

-1643 YSVIATN
+1643 YGVIATN
-1650 GSYQNQIVSYQKFTV
+1650 SSYQNQIVSYQKFTV

>member
-1 MKASSER
+1 MKVSSER
-8 EWVLILNVKFY
+8 EWVLFLNVKFY
-19 IISYIFLIV
+19 IISYIFLII
-28 FVRILPPVLRKKS
+28 FENILPPVLRKKS

-50 EHIKQNALQ
+50 EHIEQNALQ
-59 KGRGIMKNQNQVK
+59 KGRGIMKNQNQIK

-92 AAMESVPLATE
+92 AAMVSTPDPTE
-103 QTEQVEEAVTET
+103 QTKEAVTEVL
-115 MPEESAPSDF
+115 PEEYAPADF
-125 LSISSNDA
+125 LSISGNDA
-133 IPDIIQGTP
+133 IPNIIQGTP
-142 IAINGVVKSD
+142 LAINGTVKSD

-159 TVGVYN
+159 TAGVYD
-165 AAGEQV
+165 ATGKQV
-171 IGKTLSPNQ
+171 LGKTLSPNQ
-180 VEYDLQNLNDAL
+180 VEFNLQSLNDDL
-192 PFENLQAGTYQY
+192 SFETLQAGTYHY

-211 TNQNYT
+211 THQDFT

-230 VQVGATEDAITIEN
+230 VQVEATEDAITIEN

-278 DSKHKMVTGKNAYP
+278 DSNHKMVTGKNAYP

-318 EITVTNGTHA
+318 EITVTNGTHT

-333 NQKFIVSSS
+333 NQKFTVSSS

-350 KITNSATIPNITVG
+350 KITNNATIPNIMVG

-385 GVFDANNTLITGNS
+385 GVFDANNTLVTGNS

-440 EAVNQKFTVSE
+440 EAVNQKFIVSE

-560 SGGSTTTT
+560 SDGST
-568 DTLSM
+568 
-573 TGGVTIPN
+573 
-581 IKVGN
+581 
-586 VVSIRGTVTSAS
+586 
-598 SNLKSV
+598 
-604 TVGVYDSNNKL
+604 
-615 VTGKTVAPNAKTY
+615 
-628 NVRNLDAYVSFGN
+628 
-641 LKAGTYYYKVIA
+641 
-653 SNAANT
+653 
-659 NVAVVNQKFTVSDGS
+659 
-674 STTTDKLSITGGVT
+674 TTTDKLSITGGVT
-688 IPNIKVGNVVSIRG
+688 IPNIKV
-702 TVTSA
+702 
-707 SSNLKSV
+707 
-714 TVGVYDSNN
+714 
-723 KLVTGKTATP
+723 
-733 NAKTYNIRNLDAYVS
+733 
-748 FGDLKAG
+748 
-755 TYYYKVIASNAANTN
+755 
-770 VAIVNQKF
+770 
-778 TVSDGSS
+778 
-785 TTTDKLSITGGVT
+785 
-798 IPNIKVGNVVSIR
+798 
-811 GTVTSASSNLK
+811 
-822 SVTVGVYDS
+822 
-831 SNKLVTG
+831 
-838 KTVAPNA
+838 
-845 KTYNVRNLDA
+845 
-855 YVSFG
+855 
-860 DLKAGTYYYKVI
+860 
-872 TSNAA
+872 
-877 NTNVAVVN
+877 
-885 QKFTVSD
+885 
-892 GSSTTTDT
+892 
-900 LSITGGVTIPNI
+900 
-912 KIGNVV
+912 GNVV

-999 VSDGSSTTTTDTLSI
+999 VSDGST
-1014 TGGVTIPNIKV
+1014 
-1025 GNVVSIRGTVTSTS
+1025 
-1039 SNLKSVTVGVYDSNN
+1039 
-1054 KLVTGKTATPN
+1054 
-1065 AKTYNIRN
+1065 
-1073 LDAYVDFGS
+1073 
-1082 LKAGTYYYKVF
+1082 
-1093 ATNAT
+1093 
-1098 TTNFPVVEQKFTV
+1098 
-1111 SANGGT
+1111 
-1117 TSNTDTLSITGGT
+1117 
-1130 TVPNIKVGNTVVV
+1130 
-1143 QGTIQSKTSNITS
+1143 
-1156 LTVGV
+1156 
-1161 FDQNQKLVTG
+1161 
-1171 KTVHPNVRTYNVHN
+1171 
-1185 LDYYVNFGDLK
+1185 
-1196 AGTYYYKVIATN
+1196 
-1208 GAYTNQAVVNQ
+1208 
-1219 KFTVSDGSS
+1219 
-1228 TTTDKLSMTGGV
+1228 TTTDKLSITGGV

-1276 NLVTGKTVAPNAKTY
+1276 KLVTGKTATPNAKTY
-1291 NVRNLDAYVSFGDLQ
+1291 NVRNLDAYVSFGD
-1306 AGTYYYR
+1306 
-1313 VFATNAANTNVAVVN
+1313 
-1328 QKFTVSDGS
+1328 
-1337 STTTDKLSMTGGV
+1337 
-1350 TIPNIKVGNVVS
+1350 
-1362 IRGTVTSAS
+1362 
-1371 SNLKSVTAG
+1371 
-1380 VYDSNNKLVTGKTA
+1380 
-1394 TPNAKTYNVS
+1394 
-1404 NLDAYVDFGSL
+1404 L

-1501 GKTVKPNAKSYDL
+1501 GKTAKPNAKSYDL

-1559 AQNKDKLTLSG
+1559 AQSKDKLTLSG

-1590 SATSN
+1590 SGTSN
-1595 ITSLTVGVFSSSG
+1595 ITSLTVGVFTSSG

-1643 YSVIATN
+1643 YGVIATN
-1650 GSYQNQIVSYQKFTV
+1650 GSYQNQIVSYQKFKV
-1665 TK
+1665 TE

>member
-1 MKASSER
+1 
-8 EWVLILNVKFY
+8 
-19 IISYIFLIV
+19 
-28 FVRILPPVLRKKS
+28 
-41 GRNLQQSAT
+41 
-50 EHIKQNALQ
+50 
-59 KGRGIMKNQNQVK
+59 MKNQNQIK

-92 AAMESVPLATE
+92 AAMVSTPDPTE
-103 QTEQVEEAVTET
+103 QTEQMEEAVTET
-115 MPEESAPSDF
+115 MPEESLSSDA

-192 PFENLQAGTYQY
+192 PFENLQDGTYQY

-211 TNQNYT
+211 TNQNYI

-278 DSKHKMVTGKNAYP
+278 DSNHKMVTGKNAYP

-318 EITVTNGTHA
+318 EITVTNGTHT

-333 NQKFIVSSS
+333 NQKFTVSSS

-350 KITNSATIPNITVG
+350 KITNNATIPNIMVG

-385 GVFDANNTLITGNS
+385 GVFDANNTLVTGNS
-399 ASPNAKTY
+399 ASPNAKIY

-440 EAVNQKFTVSE
+440 EAVNQKFIVSE

-560 SGGSTTTT
+560 SDGST
-568 DTLSM
+568 
-573 TGGVTIPN
+573 
-581 IKVGN
+581 
-586 VVSIRGTVTSAS
+586 
-598 SNLKSV
+598 
-604 TVGVYDSNNKL
+604 
-615 VTGKTVAPNAKTY
+615 
-628 NVRNLDAYVSFGN
+628 
-641 LKAGTYYYKVIA
+641 
-653 SNAANT
+653 
-659 NVAVVNQKFTVSDGS
+659 
-674 STTTDKLSITGGVT
+674 TTTDKLSITGGVT

-733 NAKTYNIRNLDAYVS
+733 NAKTYN
-748 FGDLKAG
+748 
-755 TYYYKVIASNAANTN
+755 
-770 VAIVNQKF
+770 
-778 TVSDGSS
+778 
-785 TTTDKLSITGGVT
+785 
-798 IPNIKVGNVVSIR
+798 
-811 GTVTSASSNLK
+811 
-822 SVTVGVYDS
+822 
-831 SNKLVTG
+831 
-838 KTVAPNA
+838 
-845 KTYNVRNLDA
+845 VRNLDA

-860 DLKAGTYYYKVI
+860 D
-872 TSNAA
+872 
-877 NTNVAVVN
+877 
-885 QKFTVSD
+885 
-892 GSSTTTDT
+892 
-900 LSITGGVTIPNI
+900 
-912 KIGNVV
+912 
-918 SIRGTVTSASSNLK
+918 
-932 SVTVGVYDSNNKL
+932 
-945 VTGKTVAPNA
+945 
-955 KTYNVRNL
+955 
-963 DAYVSFGDLKAGTY
+963 
-977 YYKVIASN
+977 
-985 AANTNV
+985 
-991 AVVNQKFT
+991 
-999 VSDGSSTTTTDTLSI
+999 
-1014 TGGVTIPNIKV
+1014 
-1025 GNVVSIRGTVTSTS
+1025 
-1039 SNLKSVTVGVYDSNN
+1039 
-1054 KLVTGKTATPN
+1054 
-1065 AKTYNIRN
+1065 
-1073 LDAYVDFGS
+1073 
-1082 LKAGTYYYKVF
+1082 
-1093 ATNAT
+1093 
-1098 TTNFPVVEQKFTV
+1098 
-1111 SANGGT
+1111 
-1117 TSNTDTLSITGGT
+1117 
-1130 TVPNIKVGNTVVV
+1130 
-1143 QGTIQSKTSNITS
+1143 
-1156 LTVGV
+1156 
-1161 FDQNQKLVTG
+1161 
-1171 KTVHPNVRTYNVHN
+1171 
-1185 LDYYVNFGDLK
+1185 
-1196 AGTYYYKVIATN
+1196 
-1208 GAYTNQAVVNQ
+1208 
-1219 KFTVSDGSS
+1219 
-1228 TTTDKLSMTGGV
+1228 
-1240 TIPNIKV
+1240 
-1247 GNVVSIRGTVTSASS
+1247 
-1262 NLKSVTVGVYDSNN
+1262 
-1276 NLVTGKTVAPNAKTY
+1276 
-1291 NVRNLDAYVSFGDLQ
+1291 
-1306 AGTYYYR
+1306 
-1313 VFATNAANTNVAVVN
+1313 
-1328 QKFTVSDGS
+1328 
-1337 STTTDKLSMTGGV
+1337 
-1350 TIPNIKVGNVVS
+1350 
-1362 IRGTVTSAS
+1362 
-1371 SNLKSVTAG
+1371 
-1380 VYDSNNKLVTGKTA
+1380 
-1394 TPNAKTYNVS
+1394 
-1404 NLDAYVDFGSL
+1404 L

-1501 GKTVKPNAKSYDL
+1501 GKTAKPNAKSYDL

-1559 AQNKDKLTLSG
+1559 AQSKDKLTLSG

-1590 SATSN
+1590 SGTSN
-1595 ITSLTVGVFSSSG
+1595 ITSLTVGVFTSSG

-1643 YSVIATN
+1643 YGVIATN
-1650 GSYQNQIVSYQKFTV
+1650 GSYQNQIVSYQKFKV
-1665 TK
+1665 TE